1 MPGTNLTR
9 EEAQQRAKLLTVD
22 SYEIDLD
29 LSGAVE
35 GGTYRS
41 VTTVRFDSAESG
53 VGSFI
58 DLVAPA
64 VQEVVLNGDS
74 LDPAEVF
81 KDSRIELA
89 GILEG
94 RNVLRVVADCAY
106 TNTGE
111 GLHRFVDPVDQ
122 QAYLYTQ
129 FEVPD
134 ARRVFA
140 SFEQPD
146 LKATFQFTVKAP
158 SGWTVIS
165 NSPTPEP
172 KDDVWEFEPTPRIS
186 TYVTALILGPY
197 HSVHSVYEKDGQSV
211 PLGIYCRPSLAEF
224 LDSDAIFE
232 VTRQGFEWFQE
243 KFDYAYP
250 FKKYDQL
257 FVPEFN
263 AGAMENAGAVT
274 IRDQYV
280 FRSKV
285 TDAAYEV
292 RAETILH
299 ELAHMWFGDL
309 VTMEWWNDLWLNES
323 FATYTSIACQSY
335 APGSRWPHSWT
346 TFANSMKT
354 WAYRQ
359 DQLPS
364 THPIMAQINDLD
376 DVLVNFD
383 GITYAKGASVLKQLV
398 AYVGEDEFFRGVQA
412 YFKAHAYGNT
422 QLSDLL
428 GALEETSG
436 RDLGTWSQKW
446 LQTAGINVLR
456 PEIETDANGVITS
469 FAIRQEAPALPA
481 GAKGEPT
488 LRPHRIAVGL
498 YDLDDS
504 AGGSGKLVRGER
516 IELDVDGELTEVAEL
531 VGKRRP
537 AVILLNDDDLSYAKV
552 RLDEQSLAF
561 VTEHLGDFEASLP
574 RALCWASAWD
584 MTRDAELAARDYLS
598 LVLSGIGKE
607 SDIGVVQ
614 SLHRQVLTAVEL
626 YADPNAREAL
636 LTRWTDATLAHLR
649 SSAGGS
655 DHQLAW
661 ARAFAAT
668 ARTPEQL
675 DLLEGLLDGRE
686 SIEGL
691 AVDTELRWSF
701 VQRLAAVGRFDEAEI
716 TSEYERDRT
725 AAGERHAA
733 TARAARPTEEAKA
746 EAWASVVESDKLP
759 NAVQEAVIGGFVQ
772 FGQRELLAPY
782 TEKYFAA
789 VKGVW
794 DSRSHEMAQQIAVGL
809 YPSVQ
814 VSADTLAKTDEWLA
828 SAEPSAAL
836 RRLISESRS
845 GVERALRAQ
854 ARHGGVGGDAL
865 RRGKMALPRARAR
878 KRRFRMEV
886 SRSTGTA
893 APTGETTSPAAVA
906 RSGPRPHQGR
916 GERRSLLAF
925 RF

>member
-29 LSGAVE
+29 LSGAQE
-35 GGTYRS
+35 GGTFRS
-41 VTTVRFDSAESG
+41 ATTVRFDSAEAG
-53 VGSFI
+53 AESFI
-58 DLVAPA
+58 DLIADA
-64 VQEVVLNGDS
+64 VHEVVLNGRS
-74 LDPAEVF
+74 LDVAAVF
-81 KDSRIELA
+81 RDSRIALAHLEQGQNELR
-89 GILEG
+89 I
-94 RNVLRVVADCAY
+94 VADCAY

-140 SFEQPD
+140 NFEQPD
-146 LKATFQFTVKAP
+146 LKGTFRFTVKAP
-158 SGWTVIS
+158 TGWTVIS
-165 NSPTPEP
+165 NSATPEP
-172 KDDVWEFEPTPRIS
+172 KDDVWHFEPTPRIS
-186 TYVTALILGPY
+186 SYITALIVGPY
-197 HSVHSVYEKDGQSV
+197 HSVHSSYEDPGGQSV

-232 VTRQGFEWFQE
+232 VTRQGFAWFQE

-250 FKKYDQL
+250 FAKYDQL

-323 FATYTSIACQSY
+323 FATYTSIACQAY
-335 APGSRWPHSWT
+335 APDSKWPHSWT

-364 THPIMAQINDLD
+364 THPIMAEINDLD

-398 AYVGEDEFFRGVQA
+398 AYVGMDEFFQGVQA
-412 YFKAHAYGNT
+412 YFKRHAFGNT
-422 QLSDLL
+422 RLSDLL

-436 RDLGTWSQKW
+436 RDLKAWSKAW
-446 LQTAGINVLR
+446 LETAGINILR
-456 PEIETDANGVITS
+456 PEIETDEHGVITA

-488 LRPHRIAVGL
+488 LRPHRIAVGF
-498 YDLDDS
+498 YDLDDD
-504 AGGSGKLVRGER
+504 SGKLLRGER
-516 IELDVDGELTEVAEL
+516 VELDVTAGESTQVPQL

-537 AVILLNDDDLSYAKV
+537 AVVLLNDDDLSYAKV
-552 RLDEQSLAF
+552 RLDEESLAF
-561 VTEHLGDFEASLP
+561 VTQHLGDFEASLP

-584 MTRDAELAARDYLS
+584 MTRDAELSASAYLD
-598 LVLSGIGKE
+598 LVLSGVAKE

-614 SLHRQVLTAVEL
+614 SLQRQVKLALDL
-626 YADPNAREAL
+626 YAAPAHRDAL
-636 LTRWTDATLAHLR
+636 LTRWTEAALTHLR
-649 SSAGGS
+649 TSEAGS

-675 DLLEGLLDGRE
+675 DVLDSLLEGTQT
-686 SIEGL
+686 IEGL
-691 AVDTELRWSF
+691 AVDTELRWAF
-701 VQRLAAVGRFDEAEI
+701 VQRLAAVGRFDETEI
-716 TSEYERDRT
+716 AAEYELDKT

-733 TARAARPTEEAKA
+733 TARAARPTPEAKA
-746 EAWASVVESDKLP
+746 EAWASVVESDQLP
-759 NAVQEAVIGGFVQ
+759 NSLQEAVIGGFVQ
-772 FGQRELLAPY
+772 TDQRELLAPY
-782 TEKYFAA
+782 TEKYFSAL
-789 VKGVW
+789 KSVW

-809 YPSVQ
+809 YPSIQ
-814 VSADTLAKTDEWLA
+814 VSAETLATTDSWVE
-828 SAEPSAAL
+828 SAEPGAAL
-836 RRLISESRS
+836 RRLVSESRA
-845 GVERALRAQ
+845 GVDRALKAQ
-854 ARHGGVGGDAL
+854 SADV
-865 RRGKMALPRARAR
+865 
-878 KRRFRMEV
+878 
-886 SRSTGTA
+886 
-893 APTGETTSPAAVA
+893 
-906 RSGPRPHQGR
+906 
-916 GERRSLLAF
+916 
-925 RF
+925 

>member
-29 LSGAVE
+29 LSGAQE

-41 VTTVRFDSAESG
+41 VTTVRFDVAENG
-53 VGSFI
+53 ATSFI

-64 VQEVVLNGDS
+64 VHEVTLNGDA
-74 LDPAEVF
+74 LDAAEVF
-81 KDSRIELA
+81 EDSRIALP
-89 GILEG
+89 GLLEG

-111 GLHRFVDPVDQ
+111 GLHRFVDPVDD

-146 LKATFQFTVKAP
+146 LKATFRFTVKAP
-158 SGWTVIS
+158 EGWTVIS

-172 KDDVWEFEPTPRIS
+172 KDNVWSFEPTPRIS
-186 TYVTALILGPY
+186 SYITALIVGPY

-232 VTRQGFEWFQE
+232 VTRQGFDWFQE
-243 KFDYAYP
+243 KFDFAYP
-250 FKKYDQL
+250 FEKYDQL

-285 TDAAYEV
+285 TDASYEL

-323 FATYTSIACQSY
+323 FATYTSIACQAS

-364 THPIMAQINDLD
+364 THPIMADIRDLD

-398 AYVGEDEFFRGVQA
+398 AYVGEDEFFKGVQA
-412 YFKAHAYGNT
+412 YFKRHAFGNT
-422 QLSDLL
+422 RLSDLL

-436 RDLGTWSQKW
+436 RDLKTWSAKW
-446 LQTAGINVLR
+446 LETAGINILR
-456 PEIETDANGVITS
+456 PEVATDTEGLITS
-469 FAIRQEAPALPA
+469 FAVRQEAPALPV
-481 GAKGEPT
+481 GAKGEPV
-488 LRPHRIAVGL
+488 LRPHRIAIGL
-498 YDLDDS
+498 YDLQADT
-504 AGGSGKLVRGER
+504 GKLVRTDR
-516 IELDVDGELTEVAEL
+516 IELDVDGELTAVPQLA
-531 VGKRRP
+531 GKRRP

-552 RLDEQSLAF
+552 RLDEESLKV
-561 VTEHLGDFEASLP
+561 VTEHLGDFVASLP

-584 MTRDAELAARDYLS
+584 MTRDGELATRDYLS
-598 LVLSGIGKE
+598 LVLSGVGKE

-614 SLHRQVLTAVEL
+614 SLQRQAKLAIDL
-626 YADPNAREAL
+626 YADPAAREAL

-649 SSAGGS
+649 SAEPGS
-655 DHQLAW
+655 DHQLSW

-675 DLLEGLLDGRE
+675 DLLEGLLDGTHTV
-686 SIEGL
+686 EGL
-691 AVDTELRWSF
+691 AVDTDLRWAF

-716 TSEYERDRT
+716 AGEYERDKT

-733 TARAARPTEEAKA
+733 TARASRPTPEAKA
-746 EAWASVVESDKLP
+746 EAWASVIESDKLP

-772 FGQRELLAPY
+772 TDQRELLAPY
-782 TEKYFAA
+782 TDKYFEVLKDA
-789 VKGVW
+789 W
-794 DSRSHEMAQQIAVGL
+794 DSRSHEIAQQIAIGL

-814 VSADTLAKTDEWLA
+814 VFEETLAKTDTWLA
-828 SAEPSAAL
+828 SAEPNAAL
-836 RRLISESRS
+836 RRLVSESRS
-845 GVERALRAQ
+845 GVERALKAQ
-854 ARHGGVGGDAL
+854 AADA
-865 RRGKMALPRARAR
+865 
-878 KRRFRMEV
+878 
-886 SRSTGTA
+886 A
-893 APTGETTSPAAVA
+893 A
-906 RSGPRPHQGR
+906 Q
-916 GERRSLLAF
+916 
-925 RF
+925 

>member
-29 LSGAVE
+29 LSGAQE

-41 VTTVRFDSAESG
+41 VTTVRFDVAESG
-53 VGSFI
+53 ADSFI
-58 DLVAPA
+58 DLVAPT
-64 VQEVVLNGDS
+64 VHEVTLNGDA
-74 LDPAEVF
+74 LDAAEVF
-81 KDSRIELA
+81 KDSRIALPGLLA
-89 GILEG
+89 G

-146 LKATFQFTVKAP
+146 LKATFQFTVQAP
-158 SGWTVIS
+158 EGWTVIS

-172 KDDVWEFEPTPRIS
+172 KDNVWSFEPTPRIS
-186 TYVTALILGPY
+186 TYITALIVGPY

-285 TDAAYEV
+285 TDAAYLG

-323 FATYTSIACQSY
+323 FATYTSIACQAH
-335 APGSRWPHSWT
+335 APGTRWPQAWT
-346 TFANSMKT
+346 TFANQMKT

-364 THPIMAQINDLD
+364 THPIMAEIRDLD

-398 AYVGEDEFFRGVQA
+398 AYVGQDEFFKGVQA
-412 YFKAHAYGNT
+412 YFKRHAFGNT
-422 QLSDLL
+422 RLTDLL

-436 RDLGTWSQKW
+436 RDLKTWSKQW
-446 LQTAGINVLR
+446 LQTAGINILR
-456 PEIETDANGVITS
+456 PEIATDADGVITS

-481 GAKGEPT
+481 GAQGEPT

-498 YDLDDS
+498 YNLDET
-504 AGGSGKLVRGER
+504 SGKLLRDER
-516 IELDVDGELTEVAEL
+516 IELDVDGELTPVQQL
-531 VGKRRP
+531 VGTRRP
-537 AVILLNDDDLSYAKV
+537 DVILLNDDDLSYAKV
-552 RLDEQSLAF
+552 RLDEQSLAV

-574 RALCWASAWD
+574 RALCWASSWD
-584 MTRDAELAARDYLS
+584 MTRDAELATRDYLS

-614 SLHRQVLTAVEL
+614 SLQRQVKLAIEL
-626 YADPNAREAL
+626 YAAPATREAL

-649 SSAGGS
+649 AAEPGS

-661 ARAFAAT
+661 ARAFAAA

-675 DLLEGLLDGRE
+675 DLLDALLDG
-686 SIEGL
+686 SQTIEGL
-691 AVDTELRWSF
+691 AVDTELRWAF
-701 VQRLAAVGRFDEAEI
+701 VQRLAAVGRFDETEI
-716 TSEYERDRT
+716 AGEYERDRT

-733 TARAARPTEEAKA
+733 TARAGRPTAEAKA

-772 FGQRELLAPY
+772 TDQRELLAAY
-782 TEKYFAA
+782 TDKYFEV

-794 DSRSHEMAQQIAVGL
+794 DSRSHEIAQQIAVGL
-809 YPSVQ
+809 YPALQISEE
-814 VSADTLAKTDEWLA
+814 TLRKTDEWL
-828 SAEPSAAL
+828 SAAQPNAAL
-836 RRLISESRS
+836 RRLVSESRA

-854 ARHGGVGGDAL
+854 EADA
-865 RRGKMALPRARAR
+865 
-878 KRRFRMEV
+878 
-886 SRSTGTA
+886 A
-893 APTGETTSPAAVA
+893 AE
-906 RSGPRPHQGR
+906 
-916 GERRSLLAF
+916 
-925 RF
+925 

>member
-9 EEAQQRAKLLTVD
+9 EEAQERARLLTVD
-22 SYEIDLD
+22 AYEIELD
-29 LSGAVE
+29 LSGAQE

-41 VTTVRFDSAESG
+41 VTTVRFDSAEGGAS
-53 VGSFI
+53 SFI

-64 VQEVVLNGDS
+64 VHEVVLNGTA
-74 LDPAEVF
+74 LDAAEVF
-81 KDSRIELA
+81 ADSRIALPDLRA
-89 GILEG
+89 G
-94 RNVLRVVADCAY
+94 RNELRVVADCAY

-146 LKATFQFTVKAP
+146 LKATFQFTVVAP
-158 SGWTVIS
+158 EGWTVIS

-172 KDDVWEFEPTPRIS
+172 KDRTWTFEPTPRIS
-186 TYVTALILGPY
+186 SYITALIVGPY
-197 HSVHSVYEKDGQSV
+197 HSVHSTYEKDGRSV

-224 LDSDAIFE
+224 LDADAIFE
-232 VTRQGFEWFQE
+232 VTRQGFDWFEE

-250 FKKYDQL
+250 FAKYDQL

-323 FATYTSIACQSY
+323 FATYTSIACQAY
-335 APGSRWPHSWT
+335 APGSKWPHSWT

-364 THPIMAQINDLD
+364 THPIMAEINDLD

-398 AYVGEDEFFRGVQA
+398 AYVGQDEFFRGVQA
-412 YFKAHAYGNT
+412 YFKRHAYGNT
-422 QLSDLL
+422 RLSDLL

-436 RDLGTWSQKW
+436 RDLKTWSKLW
-446 LQTAGINVLR
+446 LETAGINILR
-456 PEIETDANGVITS
+456 PEIETDANGIITS
-469 FAIRQEAPALPA
+469 FAVRQEAPALPT

-488 LRPHRIAVGL
+488 PRPHRIAIGA
-498 YDLDDS
+498 YDLD
-504 AGGSGKLVRGER
+504 ANGKLVRGAGVPDGEDWGR
-516 IELDVDGELTEVAEL
+516 IELDVDGELTPVPQL
-531 VGKRRP
+531 VGKPRP
-537 AVILLNDDDLSYAKV
+537 AVVLLNDDDLSYAKV
-552 RLDEQSLAF
+552 RLDEESLRQ
-561 VTEHLGDFEASLP
+561 VTQHLGDFAESLP

-584 MTRDAELAARDYLS
+584 MTRDGELATRDYLE

-614 SLHRQVLTAVEL
+614 SLHRQVKLALDV
-626 YADPNAREAL
+626 YAAPAWRETGLAKWGEAAL
-636 LTRWTDATLAHLR
+636 EHLR
-649 SSAGGS
+649 AAAPGS

-668 ARTPEQL
+668 ARTDEHL
-675 DLLEGLLDGRE
+675 DLLAALLDGSQ

-691 AVDTELRWSF
+691 AVDTDLRWSLLL
-701 VQRLAAVGRFDEAEI
+701 RLAATGRADDAAIDAEL
-716 TSEYERDRT
+716 ERDRT
-725 AAGERHAA
+725 SAGEQHAA
-733 TARAARPTEEAKA
+733 SARAARPTPEAKA
-746 EAWASVVESDKLP
+746 EVWAAVVESDTLP
-759 NAVQEAVIGGFVQ
+759 NAMQEAAINGFVQ
-772 FGQRELLAPY
+772 ADQRELLAPY
-782 TEKYFAA
+782 AEKYFAA

-794 DSRSHEMAQQIAVGL
+794 DDRSHEIAQQIAVGL
-809 YPSVQ
+809 YPSLQ
-814 VSADTLAKTDEWLA
+814 ISQATLDATDAWLA

-836 RRLISESRS
+836 RRVVTENRA

-854 ARHGGVGGDAL
+854 RADAD
-865 RRGKMALPRARAR
+865 
-878 KRRFRMEV
+878 
-886 SRSTGTA
+886 A
-893 APTGETTSPAAVA
+893 AAAA
-906 RSGPRPHQGR
+906 
-916 GERRSLLAF
+916 
-925 RF
+925 

>member
-29 LSGAVE
+29 LSGAQE
-35 GGTYRS
+35 GGTFRS
-41 VTTVRFDSAESG
+41 VTTVRFDSAEANAETF
-53 VGSFI
+53 V

-64 VQEVVLNGDS
+64 VHEVVLNGHA
-74 LDPAEVF
+74 LEVAAVF
-81 KDSRIELA
+81 RDSRIALRH
-89 GILEG
+89 LREG
-94 RNVLRVVADCAY
+94 RNELRVVADCEY
-106 TNTGE
+106 TNSGE

-165 NSPTPEP
+165 NSPAPEP
-172 KDDVWEFEPTPRIS
+172 TDDTWVFAPTPRIS
-186 TYVTALILGPY
+186 TYVTALIVGPY
-197 HSVHSVYEKDGQSV
+197 HAVHSSYEKDGQSV
-211 PLGIYCRPSLAEF
+211 PLGIYCRPSLAEY
-224 LDSDAIFE
+224 LDADAIFE
-232 VTRQGFEWFQE
+232 VTRQGFDWFQE

-250 FKKYDQL
+250 FEKYDQL

-285 TDAAYEV
+285 TDAAYEM
-292 RAETILH
+292 RAETLLH

-323 FATYTSIACQSY
+323 FATYTSIACQAY

-364 THPIMAQINDLD
+364 THPIMADIRDLD

-398 AYVGEDEFFRGVQA
+398 AYVGMDAFFSGVQA
-412 YFKAHAYGNT
+412 YFKRHAFGNT
-422 QLSDLL
+422 RLSDLL

-436 RDLGTWSQKW
+436 RDLGTWAEKW
-446 LQTAGINVLR
+446 LRTAGINVLR
-456 PEIETDANGVITS
+456 PVVDVDAAGVITS
-469 FAIRQEAPALPA
+469 FAVKQEAPALPA
-481 GAKGEPT
+481 GATGEPT
-488 LRPHRIAVGL
+488 LRPHRIAIGL
-498 YDLDDS
+498 YDLD
-504 AGGSGKLVRGER
+504 AATGKLVRTDR
-516 IELDVDGELTEVAEL
+516 VELDVDGELTAVEAL
-531 VGKRRP
+531 VGRARP

-552 RLDEQSLAF
+552 RLDAESLAF
-561 VTEHLGDFEASLP
+561 VTAHLGDFEASLP

-584 MTRDAELAARDYLS
+584 MTRDAELPTREYLS
-598 LVLSGIGKE
+598 LVLSGIAKE

-614 SLHRQVLTAVEL
+614 SLHRQVKLALDL
-626 YADPNAREAL
+626 YADPARRDAL
-636 LTRWTDATLAHLR
+636 LAQWSEATLAHLR
-649 SSAGGS
+649 TAEAGS

-661 ARAFAAT
+661 ARAFAAA

-675 DLLEGLLDGRE
+675 DLLEALLEGTRT
-686 SIEGL
+686 IEGL
-691 AVDTELRWSF
+691 AVDTELRWAL
-701 VQRLAAVGRFDEAEI
+701 VGRLAAVGRYDEAEI
-716 TSEYERDRT
+716 AAEYERDRT

-733 TARAARPTEEAKA
+733 AARAARPTPEAKA

-759 NAVQEAVIGGFVQ
+759 NAVQEAVISGFVQ
-772 FGQRELLAPY
+772 TEQRELLAPY

-789 VKGVW
+789 VKDVW
-794 DSRSHEMAQQIAVGL
+794 ESRSHEMAQQVAVGL
-809 YPSVQ
+809 YPAVQ
-814 VSADTLAKTDEWLA
+814 VSAGTLEATDAWLA
-828 SAEPSAAL
+828 SAAPTPAL
-836 RRLISESRS
+836 RRLITEARA

-854 ARHGGVGGDAL
+854 AAD
-865 RRGKMALPRARAR
+865 RG
-878 KRRFRMEV
+878 
-886 SRSTGTA
+886 
-893 APTGETTSPAAVA
+893 
-906 RSGPRPHQGR
+906 
-916 GERRSLLAF
+916 
-925 RF
+925 

>member
-9 EEAQQRAKLLTVD
+9 EEAQARARLLTVD

-29 LSGAVE
+29 LTGAQE

-41 VTTVRFDSAESG
+41 VTTVRFDSAEHG
-53 VGSFI
+53 AETFI

-64 VQEVVLNGDS
+64 VHEVVLNGRPQDV
-74 LDPAEVF
+74 AAVF
-81 KDSRIELA
+81 RDSRIALRHLHEGPNELT
-89 GILEG
+89 
-94 RNVLRVVADCAY
+94 VVADCAY

-122 QAYLYTQ
+122 QTYLYTQ

-140 SFEQPD
+140 NFEQPD
-146 LKATFQFTVKAP
+146 LKATFRFTVKAP
-158 SGWTVIS
+158 EGWTVIS

-172 KDDVWEFEPTPRIS
+172 KDNVWHFEPTPRIS
-186 TYVTALILGPY
+186 SYITALIVGPY
-197 HSVHSVYEKDGQSV
+197 HSVHSSYEKDGQSV

-224 LDSDAIFE
+224 LDADAIFE
-232 VTRQGFEWFQE
+232 VTRQGFDWFQE
-243 KFDYAYP
+243 KFDFAYP
-250 FKKYDQL
+250 FAKYDQL

-285 TDAAYEV
+285 TDAAYET

-323 FATYTSIACQSY
+323 FATYTSIACQAY
-335 APGSRWPHSWT
+335 APGSKWPHAWT

-364 THPIMAQINDLD
+364 THPIMAEINDLD

-398 AYVGEDEFFRGVQA
+398 AYVGMDEFFRGVQA
-412 YFKAHAYGNT
+412 YFKRHAFGNT
-422 QLSDLL
+422 RLTDLL
-428 GALEETSG
+428 TALEETSG
-436 RDLGTWSQKW
+436 RDLKTWSKAW
-446 LQTAGINVLR
+446 LETAGINVLR
-456 PEIETDANGVITS
+456 PVIDTDAAGTITS
-469 FAIRQEAPALPA
+469 FAVKQEAPALPP
-481 GAKGEPT
+481 GAKGEPV
-488 LRPHRIAVGL
+488 LRPHRIAIGF
-498 YDLDDS
+498 YSLDE
-504 AGGSGKLVRGER
+504 AGKLVRTDR
-516 IELDVDGELTEVAEL
+516 VELDVDGEFTAVPEL

-537 AVILLNDDDLSYAKV
+537 AVVLLNDDDLTYTKV
-552 RLDEQSLAF
+552 RLDEESLRT
-561 VTEHLGDFEASLP
+561 VTEHLGDFTDSLP

-584 MTRDAELAARDYLS
+584 MTRDGELPTRDYLS
-598 LVLSGIGKE
+598 LVLSGVGKE

-614 SLHRQVLTAVEL
+614 SLHRQVKLALDL
-626 YADPNAREAL
+626 YAAPEWRETG
-636 LTRWTDATLAHLR
+636 LTQWTDATLAHLR
-649 SSAGGS
+649 SAEPGS

-668 ARTPEQL
+668 ARTPQQL
-675 DLLEGLLDGRE
+675 DLLQALLEGRD
-686 SIEGL
+686 SIQGL
-691 AVDTELRWSF
+691 AVDTELRWAF
-701 VQRLAAVGRFDEAEI
+701 LERLAATGVYDEEEIAAEL
-716 TSEYERDRT
+716 ERDRT

-733 TARAARPTEEAKA
+733 TARAARPTPEAKA
-746 EAWASVVESDKLP
+746 EAWESVVESGKLP

-772 FGQRELLAPY
+772 TDQRELLAPY

-794 DSRSHEMAQQIAVGL
+794 ESRSHEVAQQIAVGL
-809 YPSVQ
+809 YPTLQ
-814 VSADTLAKTDEWLA
+814 VSAQTLDATDAWLD
-828 SAEPSAAL
+828 SAAPNAAL
-836 RRLISESRS
+836 RRLVLESRA
-845 GVERALRAQ
+845 GVERAL
-854 ARHGGVGGDAL
+854 
-865 RRGKMALPRARAR
+865 KARAAD
-878 KRRFRMEV
+878 
-886 SRSTGTA
+886 A
-893 APTGETTSPAAVA
+893 AAS
-906 RSGPRPHQGR
+906 
-916 GERRSLLAF
+916 
-925 RF
+925 

>member
-29 LSGAVE
+29 LSGAQE

-41 VTTVRFDSAESG
+41 VTTVRFDVAENG
-53 VGSFI
+53 ADSFI

-64 VQEVVLNGDS
+64 VHEVTLNGDA
-74 LDPAEVF
+74 LDADGVF
-81 KDSRIELA
+81 KDSRIALS
-89 GILEG
+89 GLLEG

-158 SGWTVIS
+158 EGWTVIS

-172 KDDVWEFEPTPRIS
+172 QDNVWSFEPTPRIS
-186 TYVTALILGPY
+186 TYITALIVGPY

-211 PLGIYCRPSLAEF
+211 PLGIYCRPSLAEY

-232 VTRQGFEWFQE
+232 VTRQGFDWFQE

-285 TDAAYEV
+285 TGAAYEG

-323 FATYTSIACQSY
+323 FATYTSIACQAH
-335 APGSRWPHSWT
+335 APESRWPQAWT
-346 TFANSMKT
+346 TFANQMKT

-364 THPIMAQINDLD
+364 THPIMAEIRDLD

-398 AYVGEDEFFRGVQA
+398 AYVGQDEFFRGVQA
-412 YFKAHAYGNT
+412 YFKRHAFGNT
-422 QLSDLL
+422 RLSDLL

-436 RDLGTWSQKW
+436 RDLKAWSKQW
-446 LQTAGINVLR
+446 LQTAGINILR
-456 PEIETDANGVITS
+456 PEIETDADGVITS

-498 YDLDDS
+498 YNLD
-504 AGGSGKLVRGER
+504 AGSGKLVRDER
-516 IELDVDGELTEVAEL
+516 LELDVDGELTAVPQL
-531 VGKRRP
+531 SGTRRP
-537 AVILLNDDDLSYAKV
+537 DVVLLNDDDLSYAKV
-552 RLDEQSLAF
+552 RLDEESLAF
-561 VTEHLGDFEASLP
+561 VTDHLGDFDASLP
-574 RALCWASAWD
+574 RALCWASSWD
-584 MTRDAELAARDYLS
+584 MTRDAELATRDYLS

-614 SLHRQVLTAVEL
+614 SLQRQVKLAIEL
-626 YADPNAREAL
+626 YAAPGTREAL

-649 SSAGGS
+649 AAEAGS

-675 DLLEGLLDGRE
+675 DLLEGLLDGSH

-691 AVDTELRWSF
+691 AVDTELRWAF

-716 TSEYERDRT
+716 AGEYERDKT
-725 AAGERHAA
+725 AAGERHAT
-733 TARAARPTEEAKA
+733 TARAARPTAEAKA
-746 EAWASVVESDKLP
+746 EAWSSVIDSDKLP
-759 NAVQEAVIGGFVQ
+759 NALQEAVIVGFVQ
-772 FGQRELLAPY
+772 TDQRELLAPY
-782 TEKYFAA
+782 ADTFFEV
-789 VKGVW
+789 VKDIW
-794 DSRSHEMAQQIAVGL
+794 DARSHEIAQQIAIGL
-809 YPSVQ
+809 YPTIQ
-814 VSADTLAKTDEWLA
+814 VSEDTLRKTDAWLT
-828 SAEPSAAL
+828 SAEPNAAL
-836 RRLISESRS
+836 RRLISESRA
-845 GVERALRAQ
+845 GVERALKAQ
-854 ARHGGVGGDAL
+854 AADA
-865 RRGKMALPRARAR
+865 
-878 KRRFRMEV
+878 
-886 SRSTGTA
+886 A
-893 APTGETTSPAAVA
+893 AE
-906 RSGPRPHQGR
+906 
-916 GERRSLLAF
+916 
-925 RF
+925 

>member
-29 LSGAVE
+29 LSGAQGE

-41 VTTVRFDSAESG
+41 VTTVRFDSAETG
-53 VGSFI
+53 AESFI

-64 VQEVVLNGDS
+64 VHEVTLNGDS

-81 KDSRIELA
+81 KDSRIALP

-94 RNVLRVVADCAY
+94 RNILRVVADCAY

-158 SGWTVIS
+158 TGWTVIS

-172 KDDVWEFEPTPRIS
+172 KDDIWVFEPTPRIS
-186 TYVTALILGPY
+186 TYITALILGPY

-292 RAETILH
+292 RAATILH

-323 FATYTSIACQSY
+323 FATYAEAACQAY
-335 APGSRWPHSWT
+335 APQSRWPHSWT

-364 THPIMAQINDLD
+364 THPIMAEINDLD

-398 AYVGEDEFFRGVQA
+398 AYVGEDEFFQGVQA
-412 YFKAHAYGNT
+412 YFKRHAFGNT
-422 QLSDLL
+422 RLSDLL

-436 RDLGTWSQKW
+436 RDLKTWSKAW
-446 LQTAGINVLR
+446 LETAGINVLR
-456 PEIETDANGVITS
+456 PEIETDANGVITA
-469 FAIRQEAPALPA
+469 FAVRQEAPALPA
-481 GAKGEPT
+481 GAKGEST

-498 YDLDDS
+498 YDLS
-504 AGGSGKLVRGER
+504 APDTDTASGKLLRDDENGR
-516 IELDVDGELTEVAEL
+516 IELDVDGELTAVPEL
-531 VGKRRP
+531 VGRRRP

-561 VTEHLGDFEASLP
+561 VTEHLGDFESSLP

-584 MTRDAELAARDYLS
+584 MTRDAELATRDYLS

-614 SLHRQVLTAVEL
+614 SLHRQVKLAIEL
-626 YADPNAREAL
+626 YADPTAREAL
-636 LTRWTDATLAHLR
+636 LTRWTDATLAHLK
-649 SSAGGS
+649 SAAGGS

-686 SIEGL
+686 TIEGL
-691 AVDTELRWSF
+691 AVDTELRWAF
-701 VQRLAAVGRFDEAEI
+701 VQQLAAVGRFDEAEI
-716 TSEYERDRT
+716 AGEYERDRT

-733 TARAARPTEEAKA
+733 TARSARPTEEAKS

-772 FGQRELLAPY
+772 TGQRELLAPY
-782 TEKYFAA
+782 TDKYFAA
-789 VKGVW
+789 VKDVW
-794 DSRSHEMAQQIAVGL
+794 DSRSHEMAQQIVVGL

-814 VSADTLAKTDEWLA
+814 VSEETLRKTDEWLA
-828 SAEPSAAL
+828 SAEPGPAL
-836 RRLISESRS
+836 RRLISESRA

-854 ARHGGVGGDAL
+854 AADA
-865 RRGKMALPRARAR
+865 AAT
-878 KRRFRMEV
+878 
-886 SRSTGTA
+886 SR
-893 APTGETTSPAAVA
+893 
-906 RSGPRPHQGR
+906 
-916 GERRSLLAF
+916 
-925 RF
+925 

>member
-22 SYEIDLD
+22 SYEIALD
-29 LSGAVE
+29 LSGAQE

-41 VTTVRFDSAESG
+41 VTTVRFDVAETG
-53 VGSFI
+53 VESFI

-64 VQEVVLNGDS
+64 VHEVTLNGDP

-81 KDSRIELA
+81 ADSRIALP
-89 GILEG
+89 GLLEG

-111 GLHRFVDPVDQ
+111 GLHRFVDPVDE

-158 SGWTVIS
+158 TGWTVVS

-172 KDDVWEFEPTPRIS
+172 KDDTWVFEPTPRIS
-186 TYVTALILGPY
+186 SYITALIVGPY

-232 VTRQGFEWFQE
+232 VTRQGFDWFQE

-250 FKKYDQL
+250 FTKYDQL

-285 TDAAYEV
+285 TDAAYET
-292 RAETILH
+292 RSETILH

-323 FATYTSIACQSY
+323 FATYTSIACQAY

-364 THPIMAQINDLD
+364 THPIMAEIRDLD

-398 AYVGEDEFFRGVQA
+398 AYVGMDEFFKGVQA
-412 YFKAHAYGNT
+412 YFKRHAFGNT
-422 QLSDLL
+422 RLSDLL

-436 RDLGTWSQKW
+436 RDLSTWSQKW
-446 LQTAGINVLR
+446 LQTAGINILR
-456 PEIETDANGVITS
+456 PEVETDADGVVTS

-498 YDLDDS
+498 YDLDE
-504 AGGSGKLVRGER
+504 ATGKLVRTDR
-516 IELDVDGELTEVAEL
+516 IELDVDGELTAVPQLA
-531 VGKRRP
+531 GRARP
-537 AVILLNDDDLSYAKV
+537 AVFLLNDDDLSYAKV
-552 RLDEQSLAF
+552 RLDERSLHF
-561 VTEHLGDFEASLP
+561 VTEHLGDFESSLP

-584 MTRDAELAARDYLS
+584 MTRDAELPTREYLS

-614 SLHRQVLTAVEL
+614 SLHRQVKLAIEL
-626 YADPNAREAL
+626 YADPAAREAL

-649 SSAGGS
+649 SAAPAS

-675 DLLEGLLDGRE
+675 DLLDSLLEGTHT
-686 SIEGL
+686 IEGL
-691 AVDTELRWSF
+691 AVDTELRWAF
-701 VQRLAAVGRFDEAEI
+701 VERLAAVGRFDEAEI
-716 TSEYERDRT
+716 AGEYERDRT

-746 EAWASVVESDKLP
+746 EAWASVIDSDKLP

-772 FGQRELLAPY
+772 TDQRELLAPY
-782 TEKYFAA
+782 TDKYFEIL
-789 VKGVW
+789 KSVW
-794 DSRSHEMAQQIAVGL
+794 DSRSHEIAQQIAIGL
-809 YPSVQ
+809 YPSLQ
-814 VSADTLAKTDEWLA
+814 VSQETLARTDAWLA
-828 SAEPSAAL
+828 AAQPNAAL
-836 RRLISESRS
+836 ARLVSESRA
-845 GVERALRAQ
+845 GVERALKAQ
-854 ARHGGVGGDAL
+854 AADA
-865 RRGKMALPRARAR
+865 
-878 KRRFRMEV
+878 
-886 SRSTGTA
+886 A
-893 APTGETTSPAAVA
+893 A
-906 RSGPRPHQGR
+906 Q
-916 GERRSLLAF
+916 
-925 RF
+925 

>member
-9 EEAQQRAKLLTVD
+9 EEAQARARLLTVD

-29 LSGAVE
+29 LTGAQE

-41 VTTVRFDSAESG
+41 VTTVRFDSAEHG
-53 VGSFI
+53 AETFI

-64 VQEVVLNGDS
+64 VHEVVLNGRPQDV
-74 LDPAEVF
+74 AAVF
-81 KDSRIELA
+81 RDSRIALRHLHEGPNELT
-89 GILEG
+89 
-94 RNVLRVVADCAY
+94 VVADCAY

-122 QAYLYTQ
+122 QTYLYTQ

-140 SFEQPD
+140 NFEQPD
-146 LKATFQFTVKAP
+146 LKATFRFTVKAP
-158 SGWTVIS
+158 EGWTVVS

-172 KDDVWEFEPTPRIS
+172 KDNVWHFEPTPRIS
-186 TYVTALILGPY
+186 TYITALIVGPY
-197 HSVHSVYEKDGQSV
+197 HSVHSSYEKDGQSV

-224 LDSDAIFE
+224 LDADAVFE
-232 VTRQGFEWFQE
+232 VTRQGFDWFQE

-250 FKKYDQL
+250 FAKYDQL

-285 TDAAYEV
+285 TDAAYET

-323 FATYTSIACQSY
+323 FATYTSIACQAY
-335 APGSRWPHSWT
+335 APGSKWPQAWT

-364 THPIMAQINDLD
+364 THPIMAEINDLD

-398 AYVGEDEFFRGVQA
+398 AYVGTDEFFRGVQA
-412 YFKAHAYGNT
+412 YFKRHAFGNT
-422 QLSDLL
+422 RLTDLL
-428 GALEETSG
+428 SALEETSG
-436 RDLGTWSQKW
+436 RDLKTWSSAW
-446 LQTAGINVLR
+446 LETAGINVLR
-456 PEIETDANGVITS
+456 PVIDTDTAGTITS
-469 FAIRQEAPALPA
+469 FAVKQEAPALPS
-481 GAKGEPT
+481 GAKGEPV
-488 LRPHRIAVGL
+488 LRPHRIAIGF
-498 YDLDDS
+498 YDLDG
-504 AGGSGKLVRGER
+504 AGKLVRTDR
-516 IELDVDGELTEVAEL
+516 VELDVDGEFTAVREL
-531 VGKRRP
+531 VGKHRP
-537 AVILLNDDDLSYAKV
+537 AVVLLNDDDLTYAKV
-552 RLDEQSLAF
+552 RLDEESLRT
-561 VTEHLGDFEASLP
+561 VTEHLGDFADSLP

-584 MTRDAELAARDYLS
+584 MTRDGELPTRDYLS

-614 SLHRQVLTAVEL
+614 SLHRQVKLALDL
-626 YADPNAREAL
+626 YAAPEWRETG
-636 LTRWTDATLAHLR
+636 LTQWTDATLAHLR
-649 SSAGGS
+649 SSEAGS

-668 ARTPEQL
+668 ARTPQQL
-675 DLLEGLLDGRE
+675 DLLQALLEGRD

-691 AVDTELRWSF
+691 AVDTELRWAF
-701 VQRLAAVGRFDEAEI
+701 LERLAATGVYDEEEIAAELA
-716 TSEYERDRT
+716 RDRT

-733 TARAARPTEEAKA
+733 TARAARPTPEAKA
-746 EAWASVVESDKLP
+746 EAWESVVASGALP

-772 FGQRELLAPY
+772 TDQRELLAPY

-794 DSRSHEMAQQIAVGL
+794 ESRSHEVAQQIAVGL
-809 YPSVQ
+809 YPALQ
-814 VSADTLAKTDEWLA
+814 VSAETLDATDAWLD
-828 SAEPSAAL
+828 SAAPSAAL
-836 RRLISESRS
+836 RRLVLESRA
-845 GVERALRAQ
+845 GVERAL
-854 ARHGGVGGDAL
+854 
-865 RRGKMALPRARAR
+865 KARA
-878 KRRFRMEV
+878 V
-886 SRSTGTA
+886 DA
-893 APTGETTSPAAVA
+893 AAS
-906 RSGPRPHQGR
+906 
-916 GERRSLLAF
+916 
-925 RF
+925 

>member
-9 EEAQQRAKLLTVD
+9 EEAQARARLITVD

-29 LSGAVE
+29 LTGAQE

-41 VTTVRFDSAESG
+41 ATTVRFDSAEHG
-53 VGSFI
+53 AETFI

-64 VQEVVLNGDS
+64 VHEVVLNGRPQDV
-74 LDPAEVF
+74 AAVF
-81 KDSRIELA
+81 RDSRIALRHLHEGPNELT
-89 GILEG
+89 
-94 RNVLRVVADCAY
+94 VVADCAY

-122 QAYLYTQ
+122 QTYLYTQ

-140 SFEQPD
+140 NFEQPD
-146 LKATFQFTVKAP
+146 LKATFRFTVKAP
-158 SGWTVIS
+158 EGWSVVS

-172 KDDVWEFEPTPRIS
+172 KDNVWHFEPTPRIS
-186 TYVTALILGPY
+186 TYITALIVGPY
-197 HSVHSVYEKDGQSV
+197 HSVHSSYEKDGQSV

-224 LDSDAIFE
+224 LDADAIFE
-232 VTRQGFEWFQE
+232 VTRQGFDWFQE

-250 FKKYDQL
+250 FAKYDQL

-285 TDAAYEV
+285 TDAAYET

-323 FATYTSIACQSY
+323 FATYTSVACQAH
-335 APGSRWPHSWT
+335 APGSKWPHAWT

-364 THPIMAQINDLD
+364 THPIMAEIGDLD

-398 AYVGEDEFFRGVQA
+398 AYVGTEEFFRGVQA
-412 YFKAHAYGNT
+412 YFKRHAFGNT
-422 QLSDLL
+422 RLTDLL
-428 GALEETSG
+428 TALEETSG
-436 RDLGTWSQKW
+436 RDLKTWSRAW
-446 LQTAGINVLR
+446 LETAGINVLR
-456 PEIETDANGVITS
+456 PVVDTDAAGTITS
-469 FAIRQEAPALPA
+469 FAVKQEAPALPP
-481 GAKGEPT
+481 GAKGEPV
-488 LRPHRIAVGL
+488 LRPHRIAIGA
-498 YDLDDS
+498 YDLDG
-504 AGGSGKLVRGER
+504 AGRLVRTDR
-516 IELDVDGELTEVAEL
+516 VELDVDGEFTAVPEL
-531 VGKRRP
+531 VGKPRP
-537 AVILLNDDDLSYAKV
+537 AVVLLNDDDLTYTKV
-552 RLDEQSLAF
+552 RLDEESLRT
-561 VTEHLGDFEASLP
+561 VTEHLGDFTDSLP

-584 MTRDAELAARDYLS
+584 MTRDGELPARDYLA

-614 SLHRQVLTAVEL
+614 SLHRQVKLALDL
-626 YADPNAREAL
+626 YAAPEWRETG

-649 SSAGGS
+649 AAEPGS

-668 ARTPEQL
+668 ARTPQQL
-675 DLLEGLLDGRE
+675 DLLQALLEGRD
-686 SIEGL
+686 SVEGL
-691 AVDTELRWSF
+691 AVDTELRWAF
-701 VQRLAAVGRFDEAEI
+701 VERLAATGVYDEEEIAAEL
-716 TSEYERDRT
+716 ERDRT

-733 TARAARPTEEAKA
+733 TARAARPTPEAKA
-746 EAWASVVESDKLP
+746 EAWESVVESGELP

-772 FGQRELLAPY
+772 TDQRELLAPY

-794 DSRSHEMAQQIAVGL
+794 ASRSHEIAQQIAVGL
-809 YPSVQ
+809 YPALQ
-814 VSADTLAKTDEWLA
+814 VSGRTLDATDAWLEA
-828 SAEPSAAL
+828 AGPNAAL
-836 RRLISESRS
+836 RRLVLESRA
-845 GVERALRAQ
+845 GVERAL
-854 ARHGGVGGDAL
+854 
-865 RRGKMALPRARAR
+865 KARAAD
-878 KRRFRMEV
+878 
-886 SRSTGTA
+886 A
-893 APTGETTSPAAVA
+893 AAS
-906 RSGPRPHQGR
+906 
-916 GERRSLLAF
+916 
-925 RF
+925 

>member
-9 EEAQQRAKLLTVD
+9 EEAQQRAELLTVD

-29 LSGAVE
+29 LSGAQE

-41 VTTVRFDSAESG
+41 VTTVRFDVARG
-53 VGSFI
+53 GAQSFI
-58 DLVAPA
+58 DLVAPT
-64 VQEVVLNGDS
+64 VHEVALNGDQ

-81 KDSRIELA
+81 ADSRIALPEL
-89 GILEG
+89 LEG

-111 GLHRFVDPVDQ
+111 GLHRFVDPVDE

-158 SGWTVIS
+158 EGWTVIS

-172 KDDVWEFEPTPRIS
+172 KDNVWVFAPTPRMS
-186 TYVTALILGPY
+186 TYVTALIVGPY
-197 HSVHSVYEKDGQSV
+197 HSVHSVYENDGQSV

-232 VTRQGFEWFQE
+232 VTRQGFDWFQE

-250 FKKYDQL
+250 FEKYDQL

-323 FATYTSIACQSY
+323 FATYTSIACQAS

-364 THPIMAQINDLD
+364 THPIMADIRDLD

-398 AYVGEDEFFRGVQA
+398 AYVGEDEFFKGVQA
-412 YFKAHAYGNT
+412 YFKRHAFGNT
-422 QLSDLL
+422 RLSDLL

-436 RDLGTWSQKW
+436 RDLKTWSKKW
-446 LQTAGINVLR
+446 LETAGINVLR
-456 PEIETDANGVITS
+456 PEVQTDADGVITS
-469 FAIRQEAPALPA
+469 FAVRQEAPALPA
-481 GAKGEPT
+481 GAKGEPV
-488 LRPHRIAVGL
+488 LRPHRVAIGL
-498 YDLDDS
+498 YDLSD
-504 AGGSGKLVRGER
+504 AGKLVRTER
-516 IELDVDGELTEVAEL
+516 IELDVDGALTAVPQL
-531 VGKRRP
+531 TGRPRP

-552 RLDEQSLAF
+552 RLDEDSLKV
-561 VTEHLGDFEASLP
+561 VTEHLGDFAESLP

-584 MTRDAELAARDYLS
+584 MTRDGELATRDYLS

-614 SLHRQVLTAVEL
+614 SLHRQVKLAIDL
-626 YADPNAREAL
+626 YAAPAARESL

-649 SSAGGS
+649 TAEPGS

-675 DLLEGLLDGRE
+675 DLLEALLDGTQT
-686 SIEGL
+686 IEGL
-691 AVDTELRWSF
+691 AVDTELRWAF
-701 VQRLAAVGRFDEAEI
+701 VERLAAVGRYDETEI
-716 TSEYERDRT
+716 AGEYERDKT

-733 TARAARPTEEAKA
+733 TARASRPTPEAKA
-746 EAWASVVESDKLP
+746 EAWSSVVDSDKLP

-772 FGQRELLAPY
+772 TDQRELLEPY
-782 TEKYFAA
+782 ADRYFEV
-789 VKGVW
+789 VKGLW
-794 DSRSHEMAQQIAVGL
+794 ESRSHEMAQQIAVGL
-809 YPSVQ
+809 YPAVQ
-814 VSADTLAKTDEWLA
+814 VSEATLAKTDAWLS
-828 SAEPSAAL
+828 SADPTPAL
-836 RRLISESRS
+836 RRLVSESRS
-845 GVERALRAQ
+845 GVERALKAQ
-854 ARHGGVGGDAL
+854 AADA
-865 RRGKMALPRARAR
+865 
-878 KRRFRMEV
+878 
-886 SRSTGTA
+886 A
-893 APTGETTSPAAVA
+893 ADSAE
-906 RSGPRPHQGR
+906 
-916 GERRSLLAF
+916 
-925 RF
+925 

>member
-29 LSGAVE
+29 LSGAQE

-41 VTTVRFDSAESG
+41 VTTVRFDVAESG
-53 VGSFI
+53 AESFI
-58 DLVAPA
+58 DLVAPT
-64 VQEVVLNGDS
+64 VHEVTLNGDP

-81 KDSRIELA
+81 EDSRIALR
-89 GILEG
+89 GLLEG

-111 GLHRFVDPVDQ
+111 GLHRFVDPVDE

-158 SGWTVIS
+158 AGWTVVS

-172 KDDVWEFEPTPRIS
+172 KDDVWVFEPTPRIS
-186 TYVTALILGPY
+186 SYITALIVGPY

-232 VTRQGFEWFQE
+232 VTRQGFDWFQE

-285 TDAAYEV
+285 TDAAYET

-323 FATYTSIACQSY
+323 FATYTSIACQAY

-364 THPIMAQINDLD
+364 THPIMAEIRDLD

-398 AYVGEDEFFRGVQA
+398 AYVGMDEFFKGVQA
-412 YFKAHAYGNT
+412 YFKRHAYGNT
-422 QLSDLL
+422 RLSDLL

-436 RDLGTWSQKW
+436 RDLSTWSKKW
-446 LQTAGINVLR
+446 LETAGINVLR
-456 PEIETDANGVITS
+456 PEVETDADGVVTS

-488 LRPHRIAVGL
+488 LRPHRIAIGL
-498 YDLDDS
+498 YDMDE
-504 AGGSGKLVRGER
+504 ASGKLVRTDR
-516 IELDVDGELTEVAEL
+516 IELDVDGGLTAVPQLA
-531 VGKRRP
+531 GRRRP
-537 AVILLNDDDLSYAKV
+537 AVFLLNDDDLSYAKV
-552 RLDEQSLAF
+552 RLDEQSLRF
-561 VTEHLGDFEASLP
+561 VTDHLGDFESSLP
-574 RALCWASAWD
+574 RALSWASAWD
-584 MTRDAELAARDYLS
+584 MTRDAELPAREYLS
-598 LVLSGIGKE
+598 LVLAGIGKE

-614 SLHRQVLTAVEL
+614 SLHRQVKLAVEL
-626 YADPNAREAL
+626 YADPTAREAL

-649 SSAGGS
+649 SATPAS

-675 DLLEGLLDGRE
+675 DLLEGLLDGTQT
-686 SIEGL
+686 IEGL
-691 AVDTELRWSF
+691 AVDTDLRWAF
-701 VQRLAAVGRFDEAEI
+701 VERLAAVGRFDEAEI
-716 TSEYERDRT
+716 AGEYDRDRT

-746 EAWASVVESDKLP
+746 EAWASVIESDKLP
-759 NAVQEAVIGGFVQ
+759 NAVQEAVINGFVQ
-772 FGQRELLAPY
+772 TDQRELLAPY
-782 TEKYFAA
+782 TDRYFE
-789 VKGVW
+789 VLKSVW
-794 DSRSHEMAQQIAVGL
+794 DSRSHEIAQQIAIGL
-809 YPSVQ
+809 YPSLQ
-814 VSADTLAKTDEWLA
+814 VSEETVTKTGTWLA
-828 SAEPSAAL
+828 AAQPSAAL
-836 RRLISESRS
+836 ARLVSESRA
-845 GVERALRAQ
+845 GVERALKAQ
-854 ARHGGVGGDAL
+854 AADA
-865 RRGKMALPRARAR
+865 AAR
-878 KRRFRMEV
+878 
-886 SRSTGTA
+886 
-893 APTGETTSPAAVA
+893 
-906 RSGPRPHQGR
+906 
-916 GERRSLLAF
+916 
-925 RF
+925 

>member
-9 EEAQQRAKLLTVD
+9 DEAQQRARLLTVD

-29 LSGAVE
+29 LSGAQE

-41 VTTVRFDSAESG
+41 VTSVRFDAAEAG
-53 VGSFI
+53 AGTFI
-58 DLVAPA
+58 DLVAPT
-64 VQEVVLNGDS
+64 VHEVVLNGEA
-74 LDPAEVF
+74 LDAAEVF
-81 KDSRIELA
+81 ADSRIALPGLLA
-89 GILEG
+89 G
-94 RNVLRVVADCAY
+94 RNELRVVATCAY

-146 LKATFQFTVKAP
+146 LKATFRFTVTAP
-158 SGWTVIS
+158 EGWTVIS
-165 NSPTPEP
+165 NSPMPEP
-172 KDDVWEFEPTPRIS
+172 KDNVWRFEPTPRIS
-186 TYVTALILGPY
+186 SYITALIVGPY
-197 HSVHSVYEKDGQSV
+197 HSVHSSYEKDGRSV

-224 LDSDAIFE
+224 LDSDAIFA
-232 VTRQGFEWFQE
+232 VTRQGFDWFEE
-243 KFDYAYP
+243 KFDYPYP
-250 FKKYDQL
+250 FAKYDQL

-285 TDAAYEV
+285 TDAAYET

-323 FATYTSIACQSY
+323 FATYTSIACQAH
-335 APGSRWPHSWT
+335 APGSKWPHAWT

-364 THPIMAQINDLD
+364 THPIMAEIRDLD

-398 AYVGEDEFFRGVQA
+398 AYVGMEEFFTGVQA
-412 YFKAHAYGNT
+412 YFKRHAFGNT
-422 QLSDLL
+422 RLSDLL

-436 RDLGTWSQKW
+436 RDLKTWSKKW
-446 LQTAGINVLR
+446 LETAGINVLR
-456 PEIETDANGVITS
+456 PEITTDATGTITS
-469 FAIRQEAPALPA
+469 FAVRQEAPALPP
-481 GAKGEPT
+481 GATGEPT
-488 LRPHRIAVGL
+488 LRPHRIAIGL
-498 YDLDDS
+498 YDLD
-504 AGGSGKLVRGER
+504 ATGKLVRSER
-516 IELDVDGELTEVAEL
+516 IELDVDGERTEVEGL
-531 VGKRRP
+531 TGTKRP

-552 RLDEQSLAF
+552 RLDPDSLAV

-584 MTRDAELAARDYLS
+584 MTRDGELATRDYLS
-598 LVLSGIGKE
+598 LVLSGIAKE

-614 SLHRQVLTAVEL
+614 SLHRQVKLALEL
-626 YADPNAREAL
+626 YAAPDWRPTG
-636 LTRWTDATLAHLR
+636 LTAWTEATLAHLR
-649 SSAGGS
+649 AAAPGS

-668 ARTPEQL
+668 ARTDAQL
-675 DLLEGLLDGRE
+675 DLVAGLLDGTE
-686 SIEGL
+686 TIDGL
-691 AVDTELRWSF
+691 AVDTELRWTLLE
-701 VQRLAAVGRFDEAEI
+701 RLAATGRADEAAVAAEL
-716 TSEYERDRT
+716 ERDKT
-725 AAGERHAA
+725 SAGERHAA
-733 TARAARPTEEAKA
+733 TARAARPTPEAKA

-772 FGQRELLAPY
+772 TDQRELLAPY
-782 TEKYFAA
+782 TERYFAT
-789 VKGVW
+789 VKEIW
-794 DSRSHEMAQQIAVGL
+794 NSRSHEMAQQIAVGL
-809 YPSVQ
+809 YPALQ
-814 VSADTLAKTDEWLA
+814 VSQDTLDATDAWLA
-828 SAEPSAAL
+828 SADPTPAL
-836 RRLISESRS
+836 RRMVTESRA
-845 GVERALRAQ
+845 GVERAL
-854 ARHGGVGGDAL
+854 
-865 RRGKMALPRARAR
+865 KARAAD
-878 KRRFRMEV
+878 
-886 SRSTGTA
+886 A
-893 APTGETTSPAAVA
+893 AAG
-906 RSGPRPHQGR
+906 
-916 GERRSLLAF
+916 
-925 RF
+925 

>member
-29 LSGAVE
+29 LSGAQE
-35 GGTYRS
+35 GGTFRS
-41 VTTVRFDSAESG
+41 ATTVRFDSAEAG
-53 VGSFI
+53 AETFI
-58 DLVAPA
+58 DLIADA
-64 VQEVVLNGDS
+64 VHEVVLNGRS
-74 LDPAEVF
+74 LDVAAVF
-81 KDSRIELA
+81 RDSRIALKRLESGPNELK
-89 GILEG
+89 
-94 RNVLRVVADCAY
+94 VVADCAY

-111 GLHRFVDPVDQ
+111 GLHRFIDPVDQ

-146 LKATFQFTVKAP
+146 LKGTFRFTVQAP

-172 KDDVWEFEPTPRIS
+172 KDDVWAFEPTPRMS
-186 TYVTALILGPY
+186 TYITALIVGPY
-197 HSVHSVYEKDGQSV
+197 HSVHSSYENPETGQSV

-232 VTRQGFEWFQE
+232 VTRQGFDWFQE

-250 FKKYDQL
+250 FAKYDQL

-274 IRDQYV
+274 FRDQYV

-285 TDAAYEV
+285 TDAAYEA
-292 RAETILH
+292 RAATILH

-323 FATYTSIACQSY
+323 FATFAEAACQAY
-335 APGSRWPHSWT
+335 APGSKWPHSWT
-346 TFANSMKT
+346 TFANQMKT

-364 THPIMAQINDLD
+364 THPIMADISDLD

-398 AYVGEDEFFRGVQA
+398 AYVGMDEFFQGVQA
-412 YFKAHAYGNT
+412 YFKRHAFGNT
-422 QLSDLL
+422 RLSDLL

-436 RDLGTWSQKW
+436 RDLKSWSKAW
-446 LQTAGINVLR
+446 LETAGINVLR

-469 FAIRQEAPALPA
+469 FAVRQEAPALPE
-481 GAKGEPT
+481 GAKGEAT
-488 LRPHRIAVGL
+488 LRPHRIAIGF
-498 YDLDDS
+498 YDLDDEV
-504 AGGSGKLVRGER
+504 GSPLLERSRELGEGKLLRGER
-516 IELDVDGELTEVAEL
+516 VELDVTATELTQVPDL

-537 AVILLNDDDLSYAKV
+537 AVVLLNDDDLSYAKV
-552 RLDEQSLAF
+552 RLDEESLAF
-561 VTEHLGDFEASLP
+561 VTRHLGDFEASLP

-584 MTRDAELAARDYLS
+584 MTRDAELSASAYLD
-598 LVLSGIGKE
+598 LVLSGVGKE

-614 SLHRQVLTAVEL
+614 SLHRQVKLAVDL
-626 YADPNAREAL
+626 YAAPAHRDAL
-636 LTRWTDATLAHLR
+636 LTRWTEAALTHLR
-649 SSAGGS
+649 TSEAGS

-661 ARAFAAT
+661 ARAFAAS
-668 ARTPEQL
+668 ARTPQQL
-675 DLLEGLLDGRE
+675 DLLAGLLEGTA

-691 AVDTELRWSF
+691 AVDTELRWAF
-701 VQRLAAVGRFDEAEI
+701 VQRLAAVGRYDEAEI
-716 TSEYERDRT
+716 DGEYERDRT

-733 TARAARPTEEAKA
+733 SARAARPTSEAKA
-746 EAWASVVESDKLP
+746 EAWASVVDSDKLP

-772 FGQRELLAPY
+772 TDQRELLAPY

-789 VKGVW
+789 LKSVW
-794 DSRSHEMAQQIAVGL
+794 DSRSHEMAQQIAIGL
-809 YPSVQ
+809 YPAIQ
-814 VSADTLAKTDEWLA
+814 VSQETLAATDAWLA

-836 RRLISESRS
+836 RRLVSESRA
-845 GVERALRAQ
+845 GVERALKAQ
-854 ARHGGVGGDAL
+854 AADA
-865 RRGKMALPRARAR
+865 
-878 KRRFRMEV
+878 
-886 SRSTGTA
+886 
-893 APTGETTSPAAVA
+893 
-906 RSGPRPHQGR
+906 
-916 GERRSLLAF
+916 
-925 RF
+925 

>member
-9 EEAQQRAKLLTVD
+9 EEAQARARLLTVD

-29 LSGAVE
+29 LTGAQE

-41 VTTVRFDSAESG
+41 VTTVRFDSAEHG
-53 VGSFI
+53 AETFI

-64 VQEVVLNGDS
+64 VHEVVLNGKS
-74 LDPAEVF
+74 LDVAAIF
-81 KDSRIELA
+81 RDSRIALHHLHAGPNELK
-89 GILEG
+89 
-94 RNVLRVVADCAY
+94 VVADCSY

-146 LKATFQFTVKAP
+146 LKATFQFTVRAP
-158 SGWTVIS
+158 EGWTVIS

-172 KDDVWEFEPTPRIS
+172 KDNVWAFEPTPRIS
-186 TYVTALILGPY
+186 TYITALIVGPY
-197 HSVHSVYEKDGQSV
+197 HSVHSSYEKDGRSV
-211 PLGIYCRPSLAEF
+211 PLGIYCRPSLAEY
-224 LDSDAIFE
+224 LDADAIFE
-232 VTRQGFEWFQE
+232 VTRQGFDWFQE

-250 FKKYDQL
+250 FAKYDQL

-285 TDAAYEV
+285 TDAAYER

-323 FATYTSIACQSY
+323 FATYTSVACQAY
-335 APGSRWPHSWT
+335 APGTRWPNAWT
-346 TFANSMKT
+346 TFANSEKT

-364 THPIMAQINDLD
+364 THPITAEIRDLD

-398 AYVGEDEFFRGVQA
+398 AYVGMDEFFRGVQA
-412 YFKAHAYGNT
+412 YFKRHAFGNT
-422 QLSDLL
+422 RLTDLL

-436 RDLGTWSQKW
+436 RDLKTWSKAW
-446 LQTAGINVLR
+446 LETAGINILR
-456 PEIETDANGVITS
+456 PVIDTDASGVITS
-469 FAIRQEAPALPA
+469 FAVKQEAPALPA
-481 GAKGEPT
+481 GAKGEPL
-488 LRPHRIAVGL
+488 LRPHRIAIGF
-498 YDLDDS
+498 YDLRDG
-504 AGGSGKLVRGER
+504 ALVRTER
-516 IELDVDGELTEVAEL
+516 VELDIDGGLTAVPEL
-531 VGKRRP
+531 VGKQRP
-537 AVILLNDDDLSYAKV
+537 AVALLNDDDLSYAKV
-552 RLDEQSLAF
+552 RLDDESLRT
-561 VTEHLGDFEASLP
+561 VTEHLGDFTESLP

-584 MTRDAELAARDYLS
+584 MTRDGELATRDYLS

-614 SLHRQVLTAVEL
+614 SLHRQVKLAIDL
-626 YADPNAREAL
+626 YAAPEWREAG
-636 LTRWTDATLAHLR
+636 LTRWTEATLAHLR
-649 SSAGGS
+649 AAEPGS

-668 ARTPEQL
+668 ARTPQQL
-675 DLLEGLLDGRE
+675 ELLAALLEGRE
-686 SIEGL
+686 TIEGL
-691 AVDTELRWSF
+691 VVDTELRWAF
-701 VQRLAAVGRFDEAEI
+701 VERLAATGDFDEEEIAAEL
-716 TSEYERDRT
+716 ERDKT

-733 TARAARPTEEAKA
+733 TARAARPTADAKA

-759 NAVQEAVIGGFVQ
+759 NAVQEAVIAGFVQ
-772 FGQRELLAPY
+772 TDQRELLAAY
-782 TEKYFAA
+782 TEKFFAA

-794 DSRSHEMAQQIAVGL
+794 ESRSHEIAQQIAIGL
-809 YPSVQ
+809 YPSLQ
-814 VSADTLAKTDEWLA
+814 VSQETLDATDAWLE
-828 SAEPSAAL
+828 SAAPNAAL
-836 RRLISESRS
+836 RRLISESRA
-845 GVERALRAQ
+845 GIERALKAQ
-854 ARHGGVGGDAL
+854 AADA
-865 RRGKMALPRARAR
+865 
-878 KRRFRMEV
+878 
-886 SRSTGTA
+886 A
-893 APTGETTSPAAVA
+893 AA
-906 RSGPRPHQGR
+906 
-916 GERRSLLAF
+916 
-925 RF
+925 

>member
-9 EEAQQRAKLLTVD
+9 EEAQERARLLTVD
-22 SYEIDLD
+22 AYEIDLD
-29 LSGAVE
+29 LSGAQE

-41 VTTVRFDSAESG
+41 VTTVRFDSAEAG
-53 VGSFI
+53 AETFI
-58 DLVAPA
+58 DLIAPA
-64 VQEVVLNGDS
+64 VHEVELNGKA
-74 LDPAEVF
+74 LDVAAVF
-81 KDSRIELA
+81 RDSRIALPHLVAGSNELK
-89 GILEG
+89 
-94 RNVLRVVADCAY
+94 VVADCAY

-146 LKATFQFTVKAP
+146 LKATFRFTVKAP
-158 SGWTVIS
+158 AGWTVIS

-172 KDDVWEFEPTPRIS
+172 RDDVWSFEPTPRIS
-186 TYVTALILGPY
+186 SYITALIVGPY
-197 HSVHSVYEKDGQSV
+197 HSVHSSYEKDGQSV

-224 LDSDAIFE
+224 LDADAIFD
-232 VTRQGFEWFQE
+232 VTRQGFDWFQE
-243 KFDYAYP
+243 KFDYDYP
-250 FKKYDQL
+250 FAKYDQL

-285 TDAAYEV
+285 TDAAYER

-323 FATYTSIACQSY
+323 FATYTSVACQAY
-335 APGSRWPHSWT
+335 AEGSKWPNSWT
-346 TFANSMKT
+346 TFANVEKT

-364 THPIMAQINDLD
+364 THPIMADIRDLD

-398 AYVGEDEFFRGVQA
+398 AYVGMDAFFKGVQA
-412 YFKAHAYGNT
+412 YFKAHAFGNT
-422 QLSDLL
+422 RLSDLL

-436 RDLGTWSQKW
+436 RDLKTWSKAW
-446 LQTAGINVLR
+446 LETAGINILR
-456 PEIETDANGVITS
+456 PEIETDGNGHVTS
-469 FAIRQEAPALPA
+469 FTVLQEAPALPA

-488 LRPHRIAVGL
+488 LRPHRIAIGC
-498 YDLDDS
+498 YDLDT
-504 AGGSGKLVRGER
+504 AGKLVRTDR
-516 IELDVDGELTEVAEL
+516 IELDVDGTHTTVPFPA
-531 VGKRRP
+531 GTARP

-552 RLDEQSLAF
+552 RLDEESLRV
-561 VTEHLGDFEASLP
+561 VTEHLGDFTESLP

-584 MTRDAELAARDYLS
+584 MTRDGELAARDYLA
-598 LVLSGIGKE
+598 LVLAGIGKE
-607 SDIGVVQ
+607 TDIGVVQ
-614 SLHRQVLTAVEL
+614 SLHHQVKLALDL
-626 YADPNAREAL
+626 YAAPEWREAG
-636 LTRWTDATLAHLR
+636 LTQWTEATLAHLR
-649 SSAGGS
+649 AAEPGS

-668 ARTPEQL
+668 ARTPQQT
-675 DLLEGLLDGRE
+675 DLLQSLLDGKE
-686 SIEGL
+686 TVEGL
-691 AVDTELRWSF
+691 AVDTELRWAF
-701 VQRLAAVGRFDEAEI
+701 VERLAAAGLLEEDEIAA
-716 TSEYERDRT
+716 EYERDRT

-746 EAWASVVESDKLP
+746 EAWASVVESDTLP
-759 NAVQEAVIGGFVQ
+759 NSLQEAVISGFVQ
-772 FGQRELLAPY
+772 TDQRELLAPY
-782 TEKYFAA
+782 AEKFFAA

-794 DSRSHEMAQQIAVGL
+794 DSRSHEMAQQVAIGL
-809 YPSVQ
+809 YPTLQ
-814 VSADTLAKTDEWLA
+814 VSQATLDATDAWLSA
-828 SAEPSAAL
+828 AEPGAAL
-836 RRLISESRS
+836 RRLVSESRS
-845 GVERALRAQ
+845 GVERALKAQ
-854 ARHGGVGGDAL
+854 AADA
-865 RRGKMALPRARAR
+865 
-878 KRRFRMEV
+878 
-886 SRSTGTA
+886 A
-893 APTGETTSPAAVA
+893 AATV
-906 RSGPRPHQGR
+906 
-916 GERRSLLAF
+916 
-925 RF
+925 

>member
-9 EEAQQRAKLLTVD
+9 EEAQQRAELLTVD

-29 LSGAVE
+29 LSGAQE

-41 VTTVRFDSAESG
+41 VTTVRFDVARGGAE
-53 VGSFI
+53 SFI

-64 VQEVVLNGDS
+64 VHEVVLNGDQ
-74 LDPAEVF
+74 LNPAEVF
-81 KDSRIELA
+81 EDSRIALP
-89 GILEG
+89 GLLEG

-111 GLHRFVDPVDQ
+111 GLHRFVDPVDE

-146 LKATFQFTVKAP
+146 LKATFQFTVRAP
-158 SGWTVIS
+158 EGWTVIS

-172 KDDVWEFEPTPRIS
+172 QDNVWSFEPTPRIS
-186 TYVTALILGPY
+186 SYITALIVGPY

-232 VTRQGFEWFQE
+232 VTRQGFDWFQE

-250 FKKYDQL
+250 FEKYDQL

-323 FATYTSIACQSY
+323 FATYTSIACQAA

-364 THPIMAQINDLD
+364 THPIMADIRDLD

-398 AYVGEDEFFRGVQA
+398 AYVGQDEFFKGVQA
-412 YFKAHAYGNT
+412 YFKRHAFGNT
-422 QLSDLL
+422 RLSDLL

-436 RDLGTWSQKW
+436 RDLKTWSKKW
-446 LQTAGINVLR
+446 LETAGINILR
-456 PEIETDANGVITS
+456 PEIATDADGVITS
-469 FAIRQEAPALPA
+469 FAVRQEAPALPA
-481 GAKGEPT
+481 GAKGEPV
-488 LRPHRIAVGL
+488 LRPHRIAIGL
-498 YDLDDS
+498 YDLS
-504 AGGSGKLVRGER
+504 APDTDTAGGKLVRTER
-516 IELDVDGELTEVAEL
+516 VELDVDGELTAVPQL
-531 VGKRRP
+531 TGKRRP
-537 AVILLNDDDLSYAKV
+537 AVVLLNDDDLSYAKV
-552 RLDEQSLAF
+552 RLDEESLGT
-561 VTEHLGDFEASLP
+561 VTERLGDFQESLP

-598 LVLSGIGKE
+598 LVLSGIAKE

-614 SLHRQVLTAVEL
+614 SLHRQVKLAVDL
-626 YADPNAREAL
+626 YADPAARESL
-636 LTRWTDATLAHLR
+636 LARWTDATLAHLR
-649 SSAGGS
+649 AAQPGS

-675 DLLEGLLDGRE
+675 DLLEALLEGTQTV
-686 SIEGL
+686 EGL
-691 AVDTELRWSF
+691 VVDTELRWAF
-701 VQRLAAVGRFDEAEI
+701 VERLAAVGRFDEAEI
-716 TSEYERDRT
+716 AAEYERDKT

-733 TARAARPTEEAKA
+733 TARAARPTVEAKA
-746 EAWASVVESDKLP
+746 EAWASVVDSDKLP

-772 FGQRELLAPY
+772 TDQRELLAPY
-782 TEKYFAA
+782 ADRYFEV

-794 DSRSHEMAQQIAVGL
+794 DARSHEIAQQIAIGL
-809 YPSVQ
+809 YPAVQ
-814 VSADTLAKTDEWLA
+814 VCEATLAKTDAWLA
-828 SAEPSAAL
+828 TAEPNAAL
-836 RRLISESRS
+836 RRLVSESRS

-854 ARHGGVGGDAL
+854 AADAAA
-865 RRGKMALPRARAR
+865 GK
-878 KRRFRMEV
+878 
-886 SRSTGTA
+886 
-893 APTGETTSPAAVA
+893 
-906 RSGPRPHQGR
+906 
-916 GERRSLLAF
+916 
-925 RF
+925 

>member
-9 EEAQQRAKLLTVD
+9 EEAQQRADLLSVD

-29 LSGAVE
+29 LSGAQE
-35 GGTYRS
+35 GGTFRS
-41 VTTVRFDSAESG
+41 VTTVRFDVAESG
-53 VGSFI
+53 AESFI

-64 VQEVVLNGDS
+64 VREVTLNGDA

-81 KDSRIELA
+81 KESRIALP
-89 GILEG
+89 GLLDG
-94 RNVLRVVADCAY
+94 RNILRVVADCAY

-111 GLHRFVDPVDQ
+111 GLHRFVDPVDE

-140 SFEQPD
+140 AFEQPD
-146 LKATFQFTVKAP
+146 LKATFRFTVTAP
-158 SGWTVIS
+158 EGWTVIS
-165 NSPTPEP
+165 NSPTAEP
-172 KDDVWEFEPTPRIS
+172 KDNVWAFAPTPRIS
-186 TYVTALILGPY
+186 TYITALIVGPY

-211 PLGIYCRPSLAEF
+211 PLGIYCRPSLAEH

-232 VTRQGFEWFQE
+232 VTRQGFDWFQE

-250 FKKYDQL
+250 FEKYDQL

-323 FATYTSIACQSY
+323 FATFTSIACQAS
-335 APGSRWPHSWT
+335 APGSRWPQAWT

-364 THPIMAQINDLD
+364 THPIMAEIRDLD

-412 YFKAHAYGNT
+412 YFKRHAFGNT
-422 QLSDLL
+422 RLSDLL

-436 RDLGTWSQKW
+436 RDLKTWSKAW
-446 LQTAGINVLR
+446 LETAGINVLR
-456 PEIETDANGVITS
+456 PELETDADGVITS
-469 FAIRQEAPALPA
+469 FAVRQEAPALPA

-488 LRPHRIAVGL
+488 LRPHRIAIGL
-498 YDLDDS
+498 YDLDD
-504 AGGSGKLVRGER
+504 AGKLVRVKR
-516 IELDVDGELTEVAEL
+516 VELDVDGELTAVPEL
-531 VGKRRP
+531 TGVRRP

-552 RLDEQSLAF
+552 RMDEESLAV
-561 VTEHLGDFEASLP
+561 VTEHLGDFAESLP
-574 RALCWASAWD
+574 RALSWASAWD
-584 MTRDAELAARDYLS
+584 MTRDGELATRDYLS

-614 SLHRQVLTAVEL
+614 SLHRQAKLAIDL
-626 YADPNAREAL
+626 YADPAARETL
-636 LTRWTDATLAHLR
+636 LTRWTEATLAHLR
-649 SSAGGS
+649 TAEAGS

-675 DLLEGLLDGRE
+675 DLLEALLDG
-686 SIEGL
+686 SQTVEGL
-691 AVDTELRWSF
+691 AVDTELRWAF
-701 VQRLAAVGRFDEAEI
+701 VERLAAVGRFDEAEI
-716 TSEYERDRT
+716 AAEYERDRT

-733 TARAARPTEEAKA
+733 TARAARPTAEAKA

-772 FGQRELLAPY
+772 TDQRELLAPY
-782 TEKYFAA
+782 TDRYFDS
-789 VKGVW
+789 VKTAW

-814 VSADTLAKTDEWLA
+814 VSEDTLRKTDAWLT
-828 SAEPSAAL
+828 SVDPTPAL
-836 RRLISESRS
+836 RRLISESRA
-845 GVERALRAQ
+845 GVERALKAQRA
-854 ARHGGVGGDAL
+854 DA
-865 RRGKMALPRARAR
+865 ASA
-878 KRRFRMEV
+878 
-886 SRSTGTA
+886 
-893 APTGETTSPAAVA
+893 
-906 RSGPRPHQGR
+906 
-916 GERRSLLAF
+916 
-925 RF
+925 

>member
-22 SYEIDLD
+22 SYEIALD
-29 LSGAVE
+29 LSGAQE

-41 VTTVRFDSAESG
+41 VTTVRFDVAGTGAE
-53 VGSFI
+53 SFI

-64 VQEVVLNGDS
+64 VHEVTLNGDP

-81 KDSRIELA
+81 ADSRIALP
-89 GILEG
+89 GLLEG

-111 GLHRFVDPVDQ
+111 GLHRFVDPVDE

-158 SGWTVIS
+158 TGWTVVS

-172 KDDVWEFEPTPRIS
+172 KDDTWVFEPTPRIS
-186 TYVTALILGPY
+186 SYITALIVGPY

-232 VTRQGFEWFQE
+232 VTRQGFDWFQE

-250 FKKYDQL
+250 FTKYDQL

-285 TDAAYEV
+285 TDAAYET
-292 RAETILH
+292 RSETILH

-323 FATYTSIACQSY
+323 FATYTSIACQAY

-364 THPIMAQINDLD
+364 THPIMAEIRDLD

-398 AYVGEDEFFRGVQA
+398 AYVGMDEFFKGVQA
-412 YFKAHAYGNT
+412 YFKRHAYGNT
-422 QLSDLL
+422 RLSDLL

-436 RDLGTWSQKW
+436 RDLSTWSQKW
-446 LQTAGINVLR
+446 LQTAGINILR
-456 PEIETDANGVITS
+456 PEVETDADGVVTS

-488 LRPHRIAVGL
+488 LRPHRIAIGL
-498 YDLDDS
+498 YDLDE
-504 AGGSGKLVRGER
+504 ATGKLVRTDR
-516 IELDVDGELTEVAEL
+516 IELDVDGELTAVPQLAGRL
-531 VGKRRP
+531 RP
-537 AVILLNDDDLSYAKV
+537 AVFLLNDDDLSYAKV
-552 RLDEQSLAF
+552 RLDEQSLQF
-561 VTEHLGDFEASLP
+561 VTEHLGDFESSLP

-584 MTRDAELAARDYLS
+584 MTRDAELPTREYLS

-614 SLHRQVLTAVEL
+614 SLHRQVKLAIEL
-626 YADPNAREAL
+626 YADPAAREAL

-649 SSAGGS
+649 SAAPAS

-675 DLLEGLLDGRE
+675 DLLDSLLEGTHT
-686 SIEGL
+686 IEGL
-691 AVDTELRWSF
+691 AVDTELRWAF
-701 VQRLAAVGRFDEAEI
+701 VERLAAVGRFDEAEI
-716 TSEYERDRT
+716 AGEYERDKT

-746 EAWASVVESDKLP
+746 EAWASVIDSDKLP

-772 FGQRELLAPY
+772 TDQRELLAPY
-782 TEKYFAA
+782 TDKYFEIL
-789 VKGVW
+789 KSVW
-794 DSRSHEMAQQIAVGL
+794 DSRSHEIAQQIAIGL
-809 YPSVQ
+809 YPSLQ
-814 VSADTLAKTDEWLA
+814 VSQETLARTDTWLA
-828 SAEPSAAL
+828 AAQPNAAL
-836 RRLISESRS
+836 ARLVSESRA
-845 GVERALRAQ
+845 GVERALKAQ
-854 ARHGGVGGDAL
+854 AADA
-865 RRGKMALPRARAR
+865 
-878 KRRFRMEV
+878 
-886 SRSTGTA
+886 A
-893 APTGETTSPAAVA
+893 A
-906 RSGPRPHQGR
+906 Q
-916 GERRSLLAF
+916 
-925 RF
+925 

>member
-9 EEAQQRAKLLTVD
+9 EEAQQRASLLTVD

-29 LSGAVE
+29 LSGAQE

-41 VTTVRFDSAESG
+41 VTTVRFDSAEEG
-53 VGSFI
+53 AETFI

-64 VQEVVLNGDS
+64 VHEVVLNGEA
-74 LDPAEVF
+74 LDVAAVF
-81 KDSRIELA
+81 QDSRIALA
-89 GILEG
+89 QLHAG
-94 RNVLRVVADCAY
+94 RNELKVVADCAY

-111 GLHRFVDPVDQ
+111 GLHRFVDQVDQ

-158 SGWTVIS
+158 EGWTVVS
-165 NSPTPEP
+165 NSATPEP
-172 KDDVWEFEPTPRIS
+172 KDNVWHFEPTPRIS
-186 TYVTALILGPY
+186 SYITALIVGPY
-197 HSVHSVYEKDGQSV
+197 HSVHSSYEKDGQSV
-211 PLGIYCRPSLAEF
+211 PLGVYCRPSLAEF

-243 KFDYAYP
+243 KFDYDYP
-250 FKKYDQL
+250 FAKYDQL

-323 FATYTSIACQSY
+323 FATYTSIACQ
-335 APGSRWPHSWT
+335 AAHPESRWPQSWT

-364 THPIMAQINDLD
+364 THPIMAEIRDLD

-398 AYVGEDEFFRGVQA
+398 AYVGQDEFFRGVQA
-412 YFKAHAYGNT
+412 YFKAHAFGNT
-422 QLSDLL
+422 RLSDLL

-436 RDLGTWSQKW
+436 RDLKTWSQKW
-446 LQTAGINVLR
+446 LETAGINILR
-456 PEIETDANGVITS
+456 PELEISEEGYVTAFSV
-469 FAIRQEAPALPA
+469 RQEAPALPA

-488 LRPHRIAVGL
+488 LRPHRIAIGC
-498 YDLDDS
+498 YDLDQ
-504 AGGSGKLVRGER
+504 SGKLVRTSR
-516 IELDVDGELTEVAEL
+516 IELDVDGELTDVPFP
-531 VGKRRP
+531 KNTRRP

-552 RLDEQSLAF
+552 RLDEESLRV
-561 VTEHLGDFEASLP
+561 VTEHLGDFAESLP

-584 MTRDAELAARDYLS
+584 MTRDGELATRDYLS

-614 SLHRQVLTAVEL
+614 SLHRQVKLAIDL
-626 YADPNAREAL
+626 YAAPEWREAG
-636 LTRWTDATLAHLR
+636 LTQWTDATLAHLR
-649 SSAGGS
+649 AAQPGS

-668 ARTPEQL
+668 ARTPQQL
-675 DLLEGLLDGRE
+675 DLLQALLDATE
-686 SIEGL
+686 TIEGL
-691 AVDTELRWSF
+691 AVDTELRWAF
-701 VQRLAAVGRFDEAEI
+701 VERLAAVGQLDEDEI
-716 TSEYERDRT
+716 AAEYERDKT
-725 AAGERHAA
+725 AAGERHAM
-733 TARAARPTEEAKA
+733 TARAARPTAEAKA

-759 NAVQEAVIGGFVQ
+759 NAQQEAVISGFVQ
-772 FGQRELLAPY
+772 TDQRELLAPY
-782 TEKYFAA
+782 TGKYFAA
-789 VKGVW
+789 VNDVW
-794 DSRSHEMAQQIAVGL
+794 DSRSHEIAQQIAVGL
-809 YPSVQ
+809 YPALQ
-814 VSADTLAKTDEWLA
+814 VSQATLDATDAWLE
-828 SAEPSAAL
+828 STEPNAAL
-836 RRLISESRS
+836 RRLISESRA
-845 GVERALRAQ
+845 GIERALRAQ
-854 ARHGGVGGDAL
+854 AADA
-865 RRGKMALPRARAR
+865 ADA
-878 KRRFRMEV
+878 
-886 SRSTGTA
+886 
-893 APTGETTSPAAVA
+893 
-906 RSGPRPHQGR
+906 
-916 GERRSLLAF
+916 
-925 RF
+925 

>member
-9 EEAQQRAKLLTVD
+9 DEAQQRARLLTVD

-29 LSGAVE
+29 LSGAQE

-41 VTTVRFDSAESG
+41 VTSVRFDAAEAG
-53 VGSFI
+53 AGTFI
-58 DLVAPA
+58 DLVAPT
-64 VQEVVLNGDS
+64 VHEVVLNGEA
-74 LDPAEVF
+74 LDAAEVF
-81 KDSRIELA
+81 ADSRIALPGLLA
-89 GILEG
+89 G
-94 RNVLRVVADCAY
+94 RNELRVVATCAY

-146 LKATFQFTVKAP
+146 LKATFRFTVTAP
-158 SGWTVIS
+158 EGWTVIS

-172 KDDVWEFEPTPRIS
+172 EDNVWRFEPTPRIS
-186 TYVTALILGPY
+186 SYITALIVGPY
-197 HSVHSVYEKDGQSV
+197 HSVHSSYEKDGRSV

-224 LDSDAIFE
+224 LDSDAIFA
-232 VTRQGFEWFQE
+232 VTRQGFDWFEE
-243 KFDYAYP
+243 KFDYPYP
-250 FKKYDQL
+250 FAKYDQL

-285 TDAAYEV
+285 TDAAYET

-323 FATYTSIACQSY
+323 FATYTSIACQAH
-335 APGSRWPHSWT
+335 APGSKWPHAWT

-364 THPIMAQINDLD
+364 THPIMAEIRDLD

-398 AYVGEDEFFRGVQA
+398 AYVGTEEFFTGVQA
-412 YFKAHAYGNT
+412 YFKRHSFGNT
-422 QLSDLL
+422 RLSDLL

-436 RDLGTWSQKW
+436 RDLKTWSKKW
-446 LQTAGINVLR
+446 LETAGINVLR
-456 PEIETDANGVITS
+456 PEITTDATGTITS
-469 FAIRQEAPALPA
+469 FAVRQEAPALPP
-481 GAKGEPT
+481 GATGEPT
-488 LRPHRIAVGL
+488 LRPHRIAIGL
-498 YDLDDS
+498 YDLD
-504 AGGSGKLVRGER
+504 ATGKLVRSER
-516 IELDVDGELTEVAEL
+516 IELDVDGERTEVEGL
-531 VGKRRP
+531 TGTKRP

-552 RLDEQSLAF
+552 RLDPDSLAV

-584 MTRDAELAARDYLS
+584 MTRDGELATRDYLS
-598 LVLSGIGKE
+598 LVLSGIAKE

-614 SLHRQVLTAVEL
+614 SLHRQVKLALEL
-626 YADPNAREAL
+626 YAAPDWRPTG
-636 LTRWTDATLAHLR
+636 LTAWTEATLAHLR
-649 SSAGGS
+649 AAAPGS

-668 ARTPEQL
+668 ARTDAQL
-675 DLLEGLLDGRE
+675 DLVAGLLDGTE
-686 SIEGL
+686 TIDGL
-691 AVDTELRWSF
+691 AVDTELRWTLLE
-701 VQRLAAVGRFDEAEI
+701 RLAATGRADEAAVAAEL
-716 TSEYERDRT
+716 ERDRT
-725 AAGERHAA
+725 SAGERHAA
-733 TARAARPTEEAKA
+733 TARAARPTPEAKA

-772 FGQRELLAPY
+772 TDQRELLAPY
-782 TEKYFAA
+782 TERYFAT
-789 VKGVW
+789 VKEIW
-794 DSRSHEMAQQIAVGL
+794 NSRSHEMAQQIAVGL
-809 YPSVQ
+809 YPALQ
-814 VSADTLAKTDEWLA
+814 VSQDTLDATDAWLA
-828 SAEPSAAL
+828 SADPTPAL
-836 RRLISESRS
+836 RRMVTESRA
-845 GVERALRAQ
+845 GVERAL
-854 ARHGGVGGDAL
+854 
-865 RRGKMALPRARAR
+865 KARAAD
-878 KRRFRMEV
+878 
-886 SRSTGTA
+886 A
-893 APTGETTSPAAVA
+893 AAG
-906 RSGPRPHQGR
+906 
-916 GERRSLLAF
+916 
-925 RF
+925 

>member
-9 EEAQQRAKLLTVD
+9 EEAQQRAQLLAVD
-22 SYEIDLD
+22 SYEIELD
-29 LSGAVE
+29 LSGAQE

-41 VTTVRFDSAESG
+41 VTTVRFDVTAGNGAE
-53 VGSFI
+53 SFI

-64 VQEVVLNGDS
+64 VHEVTLNGDS

-81 KDSRIELA
+81 ADSRIALP
-89 GILEG
+89 GLLQG
-94 RNVLRVVADCAY
+94 RNILRVVADCAY

-111 GLHRFVDPVDQ
+111 GLHRFVDPVDD

-158 SGWTVIS
+158 EGWTVIS

-172 KDDVWEFEPTPRIS
+172 QDNVWVFEPTPRIS
-186 TYVTALILGPY
+186 TYITALIVGPY

-211 PLGIYCRPSLAEF
+211 PLGIYCRPSLAEY

-250 FKKYDQL
+250 FEKYDQL

-285 TDAAYEV
+285 TNAAYEM

-323 FATYTSIACQSY
+323 FATYTSIACQAH
-335 APGSRWPHSWT
+335 APGSRWPHAWT

-364 THPIMAQINDLD
+364 THPIMAEIRDLD

-398 AYVGEDEFFRGVQA
+398 AYVGMDEFFQGVQA
-412 YFKAHAYGNT
+412 YFKRHAFGNT
-422 QLSDLL
+422 RLSDLL

-436 RDLGTWSQKW
+436 RDLRTWSEKW
-446 LQTAGINVLR
+446 LQAAGINVLR
-456 PEIETDANGVITS
+456 PEIGTDADGVVTS
-469 FAIRQEAPALPA
+469 FGIRQEAPALPA

-498 YDLDDS
+498 YDLDE
-504 AGGSGKLVRGER
+504 ASGKLVRRER
-516 IELDVDGELTEVAEL
+516 IELDVDGELTAVPQL
-531 VGKRRP
+531 VGQTRP

-561 VTEHLGDFEASLP
+561 VTEHLGDFESSLP

-614 SLHRQVLTAVEL
+614 SLHRQVKLAIDL
-626 YADPNAREAL
+626 YADPAAREAL
-636 LTRWTDATLAHLR
+636 LARWTDATLAHLR
-649 SSAGGS
+649 AAAPGS

-675 DLLEGLLDGRE
+675 DLLDALLDG
-686 SIEGL
+686 SQTIEGL
-691 AVDTELRWSF
+691 VVDTELRWAF

-716 TSEYERDRT
+716 AGEYERDRT

-733 TARAARPTEEAKA
+733 TARAARPTPEAKA
-746 EAWASVVESDKLP
+746 EAWASVVDSDKLP

-772 FGQRELLAPY
+772 TDQREVLAPY
-782 TEKYFAA
+782 AERYFEV
-789 VKGVW
+789 VKDIW
-794 DSRSHEMAQQIAVGL
+794 ESRSHEMAQQIAVGL
-809 YPSVQ
+809 YPTVQ
-814 VSADTLAKTDEWLA
+814 VSQETLDRTDAWLT
-828 SAEPSAAL
+828 SAEPNAAL
-836 RRLISESRS
+836 RRLVSESRA

-854 ARHGGVGGDAL
+854 RADA
-865 RRGKMALPRARAR
+865 
-878 KRRFRMEV
+878 
-886 SRSTGTA
+886 A
-893 APTGETTSPAAVA
+893 AGE
-906 RSGPRPHQGR
+906 
-916 GERRSLLAF
+916 
-925 RF
+925 

>member
-29 LSGAVE
+29 LSGAQE

-41 VTTVRFDSAESG
+41 VTTVRFDVAEG
-53 VGSFI
+53 DAESFI
-58 DLVAPA
+58 DLVAPT
-64 VQEVVLNGDS
+64 VHEVTLNGDA
-74 LDPAEVF
+74 LDAAGLF
-81 KDSRIELA
+81 KDSRIALP
-89 GILEG
+89 GLLTG

-111 GLHRFVDPVDQ
+111 GLHRFVDPVDE

-158 SGWTVIS
+158 TGWTVVS

-172 KDDVWEFEPTPRIS
+172 KDDVWVFEPTPRIS
-186 TYVTALILGPY
+186 SYITALIVGPY
-197 HSVHSVYEKDGQSV
+197 HSVHSVYEKNGQSV
-211 PLGIYCRPSLAEF
+211 PLGIYCRPSLAEY

-232 VTRQGFEWFQE
+232 VTRQGFDWFQE

-285 TDAAYEV
+285 TDAAYEL

-323 FATYTSIACQSY
+323 FATYTSIACQAYS
-335 APGSRWPHSWT
+335 PQSRWPHSWT

-364 THPIMAQINDLD
+364 THPIMAEIRDLD

-398 AYVGEDEFFRGVQA
+398 AYVGMDEFFAGVQA
-412 YFKAHAYGNT
+412 YFKRHAFGNT
-422 QLSDLL
+422 RLSDLL

-446 LQTAGINVLR
+446 LQTAGINILR
-456 PEIETDANGVITS
+456 PEIETDAAGVITS

-498 YDLDDS
+498 YELDDD
-504 AGGSGKLVRGER
+504 SGKLVRDER
-516 IELDVDGELTEVAEL
+516 VELDIDGALTAVPQL

-537 AVILLNDDDLSYAKV
+537 DVVLLNDDDLSYAKV

-561 VTEHLGDFEASLP
+561 VTEHLGDFASSLP

-584 MTRDAELAARDYLS
+584 MTRDGELPTRDYLS

-614 SLHRQVLTAVEL
+614 SLHRQVKLAIDL
-626 YADPNAREAL
+626 YAAPTAREAL

-649 SSAGGS
+649 SAEAGS

-668 ARTPEQL
+668 ARTPEQI
-675 DLLEGLLDGRE
+675 DLLESLLDGGQT
-686 SIEGL
+686 IEGL
-691 AVDTELRWSF
+691 AVDTELRWAF
-701 VQRLAAVGRFDEAEI
+701 VQRLVAVGTFDEADI
-716 TSEYERDRT
+716 AAEYERDRT

-733 TARAARPTEEAKA
+733 TARAARPTPEAKA
-746 EAWASVVESDKLP
+746 EAWASVVESDDLP

-772 FGQRELLAPY
+772 TDQRELLAPY
-782 TEKYFAA
+782 TDRYFDV
-789 VKGVW
+789 VKGIW
-794 DSRSHEMAQQIAVGL
+794 DSRSHEIAQQIAVGL
-809 YPSVQ
+809 YPAVQ
-814 VSADTLAKTDEWLA
+814 VSRETLDKTDAWLA
-828 SAEPSAAL
+828 SAEPNAAL
-836 RRLISESRS
+836 RRLVSEARA
-845 GVERALRAQ
+845 GVERALKAQ
-854 ARHGGVGGDAL
+854 AADA
-865 RRGKMALPRARAR
+865 
-878 KRRFRMEV
+878 
-886 SRSTGTA
+886 
-893 APTGETTSPAAVA
+893 
-906 RSGPRPHQGR
+906 Q
-916 GERRSLLAF
+916 
-925 RF
+925 

>member
-22 SYEIDLD
+22 SYEIELD
-29 LSGAVE
+29 LSGAQE
-35 GGTYRS
+35 GGTFRS
-41 VTTVRFDSAESG
+41 VTTVRFDSAEAG
-53 VGSFI
+53 AETFI

-64 VQEVVLNGDS
+64 VHEAVLNGHA
-74 LDPAEVF
+74 LDVAAVF
-81 KDSRIELA
+81 RDSRIALKHLVA
-89 GILEG
+89 GPNE
-94 RNVLRVVADCAY
+94 LRVVADCDY

-172 KDDVWEFEPTPRIS
+172 KDDVWSFEPTPRIS
-186 TYVTALILGPY
+186 SYITALIVGPY
-197 HSVHSVYEKDGQSV
+197 HSVHSSYEGRDGQSV

-224 LDSDAIFE
+224 LDADAIFE
-232 VTRQGFEWFQE
+232 VTRQGFDWFQE
-243 KFDYAYP
+243 KFDFAYP
-250 FKKYDQL
+250 FAKYDQL

-323 FATYTSIACQSY
+323 FATYTSIACQAY
-335 APGSRWPHSWT
+335 AEGSRWPHSWT

-364 THPIMAQINDLD
+364 THPIMADIRDLD

-398 AYVGEDEFFRGVQA
+398 AYVGMDEFFQGVQA
-412 YFKAHAYGNT
+412 YFKRHAFGNT
-422 QLSDLL
+422 RLSDLL

-436 RDLGTWSQKW
+436 RDLKTWSKKW
-446 LQTAGINVLR
+446 LETAGINVLR
-456 PEIETDANGVITS
+456 PVVDVDTRGVITS
-469 FAIRQEAPALPA
+469 FAVKQEAPALPA

-488 LRPHRIAVGL
+488 LRPHRIAIGL
-498 YDLDDS
+498 YDLDE
-504 AGGSGKLVRGER
+504 ASGKLVRTDR
-516 IELDVDGELTEVAEL
+516 VELDVDGELTAVDAL
-531 VGKRRP
+531 VGKARP

-552 RLDEQSLAF
+552 RLDAESLAF
-561 VTEHLGDFEASLP
+561 VTEHIGDFEASLP

-584 MTRDAELAARDYLS
+584 MTRDAELPTRDYLS

-614 SLHRQVLTAVEL
+614 SLHRQVKLALDL
-626 YADPNAREAL
+626 YAAPARREEAL
-636 LTRWTDATLAHLR
+636 ARWTEATLTHLR
-649 SSAGGS
+649 SAEPGS

-668 ARTPEQL
+668 ARTDAEL
-675 DLLEGLLDGRE
+675 SLLERLLDGTE
-686 SIEGL
+686 SLDGL
-691 AVDTELRWSF
+691 AVDTELRWAF
-701 VQRLAAVGRFDEAEI
+701 VGRLAATGRLDEAGIAAEL
-716 TSEYERDRT
+716 ERDKT

-733 TARAARPTEEAKA
+733 SARAALPTPEAKA
-746 EAWASVVESDKLP
+746 AAWASVVESDSLP
-759 NAVQEAVIGGFVQ
+759 NAIQEAVIGGFVQ
-772 FGQRELLAPY
+772 TDQRELLAPY
-782 TEKYFAA
+782 AQKFFDA
-789 VKGVW
+789 VKEAW

-809 YPSVQ
+809 YPSLQ
-814 VSADTLAKTDEWLA
+814 VSRATLDATDAWLTTAD
-828 SAEPSAAL
+828 PSAAL
-836 RRLISESRS
+836 RRLITESRA
-845 GVERALRAQ
+845 GVERALRA
-854 ARHGGVGGDAL
+854 RDAD
-865 RRGKMALPRARAR
+865 GAL
-878 KRRFRMEV
+878 
-886 SRSTGTA
+886 
-893 APTGETTSPAAVA
+893 
-906 RSGPRPHQGR
+906 
-916 GERRSLLAF
+916 
-925 RF
+925 

>member
-9 EEAQQRAKLLTVD
+9 EEAQERARLLTVD
-22 SYEIDLD
+22 AYDIELD
-29 LSGAVE
+29 LSGAQE

-41 VTTVRFDSAESG
+41 VTSVRFEAAEAGAS
-53 VGSFI
+53 SFI
-58 DLVAPA
+58 DLVAPT
-64 VQEVVLNGDS
+64 VHEVVLNGDA

-81 KDSRIELA
+81 QDSRIALPSLLA
-89 GILEG
+89 G
-94 RNVLRVVADCAY
+94 RNELRVVADCAY

-146 LKATFQFTVKAP
+146 LKATFQFTVTAP
-158 SGWTVIS
+158 EGWTVIS

-172 KDDVWEFEPTPRIS
+172 KDNVWRFDPTPRIS
-186 TYVTALILGPY
+186 TYVTALIVGPY
-197 HSVHSVYEKDGQSV
+197 HSVHSSWDGGDGRSV

-224 LDSDAIFE
+224 LDSDAIFA
-232 VTRQGFEWFQE
+232 VTRQGFDWFEE

-250 FKKYDQL
+250 FAKYDQL

-323 FATYTSIACQSY
+323 FATYTSIACQAY
-335 APGSRWPHSWT
+335 APGSKWPHSWT

-364 THPIMAQINDLD
+364 THPIMAEINDLD

-398 AYVGEDEFFRGVQA
+398 AYVGMDEFFRGVQA
-412 YFKAHAYGNT
+412 YFKRHAYKNT
-422 QLSDLL
+422 RLTDLL

-436 RDLGTWSQKW
+436 RDLKTWSKAW

-456 PEIETDANGVITS
+456 PEIATDASGTITS

-481 GAKGEPT
+481 GAKGVPT
-488 LRPHRIAVGL
+488 LRPHRIAIGL
-498 YDLDDS
+498 YDLD
-504 AGGSGKLVRGER
+504 ATGKLVRSER
-516 IELDVDGELTEVAEL
+516 IELDVDGELTEVPAL
-531 VGKRRP
+531 VGTKRS

-552 RLDEQSLAF
+552 RLDADSLAV
-561 VTEHLGDFEASLP
+561 VTDHLGDFEASLP
-574 RALCWASAWD
+574 RALSWASAWD
-584 MTRDAELAARDYLS
+584 MTRDGELATRDYLA
-598 LVLSGIGKE
+598 LVLSGVAKE

-614 SLHRQVLTAVEL
+614 SLHRQVKLALDL
-626 YADPNAREAL
+626 YAAPEWRETGLAQ
-636 LTRWTDATLAHLR
+636 WTDATLEHLR
-649 SSAGGS
+649 AAAPGS

-668 ARTPEQL
+668 ARTDAQL
-675 DLLEGLLDGRE
+675 DLLAALLDGSE
-686 SIEGL
+686 TIEGL
-691 AVDTELRWSF
+691 VIDTELRWAL
-701 VQRLAAVGRFDEAEI
+701 VERLAATGRADEDGIAAEL
-716 TSEYERDRT
+716 ERDKT
-725 AAGERHAA
+725 SAGERHAA
-733 TARAARPTEEAKA
+733 TARAARPTEAAKA
-746 EAWASVVESDKLP
+746 EAWASVVEGDKLP
-759 NAVQEAVIGGFVQ
+759 NALQEAVIGGFVQ
-772 FGQRELLAPY
+772 TDQRELLAPY
-782 TEKYFAA
+782 AEKYFAA
-789 VKGVW
+789 VKDVW
-794 DSRSHEMAQQIAVGL
+794 NSRSHEMAQQIAVGL
-809 YPSVQ
+809 YPALQ
-814 VSADTLAKTDEWLA
+814 VSRATLDATDAWLA

-836 RRLISESRS
+836 RRLVTESRA
-845 GVERALRAQ
+845 GVERALK
-854 ARHGGVGGDAL
+854 AREADA
-865 RRGKMALPRARAR
+865 
-878 KRRFRMEV
+878 
-886 SRSTGTA
+886 A
-893 APTGETTSPAAVA
+893 AAS
-906 RSGPRPHQGR
+906 
-916 GERRSLLAF
+916 
-925 RF
+925 